1 MKYIRQFTRKQER
14 NHTKTLEQQK
24 YDLDLARKVL
34 TAVTAFSFIGNPFA
48 AMASTVT
55 RVDGTKVDFQN
66 NVGNIYA
73 EKIVNN
79 NTAVNRFQDFKI
91 DAGDIANMYF
101 KTDAN
106 SKDLAN
112 NLVNFVNSRIDV
124 AGTVNAI
131 KDSKIGGNLFFLSSS
146 GMAVTGSG
154 VINAGSLYVMTPT
167 QDVMKALMTN
177 GALTDSTFDK
187 TLGPIVDTSR
197 WQEIPVNASGTI
209 TILGQVNATNAVK
222 MRAAKIG
229 VGKNVD
235 DEAVDDVAAGGV
247 NATNAAIKTGVTDF
261 ADIVKLT
268 NEQQKAAGI
277 TALTA
282 TMAENS
288 GDIVLEAYVDNKS
301 DVNPVETVPI
311 VGSSNII
318 NGLVSWGENT
328 FKNQTFNSSV
338 DIYGEVN
345 AAGKA
350 DITAKAVNSNAELN
364 EQGNYVSNGNKDVAQ
379 LADVNANVN
388 ISGTVTAAKD
398 VTVKAEALNRYI
410 DNTGA
415 IAKGVSLAVSS
426 GTPLTGD
433 AAYSKLDTD
442 ASVTIEQ
449 GATVKSVGGSVDID
463 AKAETLAASAAS
475 TMGLK
480 FKTVGGY
487 TGTNVPAGAVV
498 YTEAENDAKVTV
510 NGTVTAK
517 NDAHIDADAKVT
529 VEAEN
534 KMTVTG
540 EKANQFVLGV
550 TLANVENNADVTIG
564 GEGSSVTA
572 TDGNLAVNA
581 KATSDFTSKTS
592 ISAGESS
599 AVGIAV
605 NVTEFDSGANV
616 TVDTDLEAGKDLI
629 VNADDTIEADNV
641 IAESKVGSGKY
652 MSSATQIMQQNG
664 SIDDVKGFFSGI
676 TNRLGLSL
684 GGDDIKNKLSVGDV
698 LKAGATVTYSGQNH
712 NSNVTIGNDVNLNAG
727 GKLDIDAKTLIKD
740 AHFAATGATYSYND
754 ATSEPIDLNAA
765 VLVTNMNNSSSVV
778 VEDAATDN
786 DGKEHKAQLEGS
798 GGVDINASTRFEYNR
813 VDKMKEAVEDAAA
826 QIEHAFTTLGDAFDK
841 DLQTIP
847 EGFSKKIEEYK
858 SAYSAF
864 KSAMDGVDVDGQQ
877 LAGGQGLT
885 DDNSNVLK
893 AIVEGYRALTAL
905 EELNAMLDENN
916 GSEVM
921 QNASEA
927 FKGASD
933 LFSSALAFIDP
944 NSYGTFAAASVS
956 KGSSG
961 DSGGSAP
968 GGGSVTGAVGGTSA
982 AAVNGAGAVM
992 VNDVNSVSKIEIGR
1006 DAVITSSRDV
1016 NVGAENF
1023 MEDVS
1028 LGGLNLGLFNNAGGG
1043 TSASIGA
1050 TVNYAEFNTDT
1061 IVAINDGTGII
1072 GGNIDIDAQNTIDH
1086 VSVAASAGKGPSSQ
1100 TESSGV
1106 VLNGMLSF
1114 VNGSSDILTVVDD
1127 GAKLTA
1133 NQNEYKE
1140 TVDSK
1145 EETKKTEGNISITG
1159 HNNANITNVAAG
1171 AAWGKGS
1178 AAVGVGLA
1186 YTDFD
1191 VKNITGVAD
1200 VAQQIEGLYATDR
1213 EGHVNS
1219 EDLEEAK
1226 KKFSNTY
1233 TKKAAGKEKGGITAY
1248 DFNIDA
1254 ATDGSIQSVS
1264 AAGTLSNDDASGQ
1277 IGFFDKISSGL
1288 NSLDQKLVGKN
1299 GLVDTV
1305 SSSFLKTGQNGE
1317 KMNDFFTMGKKTHGV
1332 GNTTTSS
1339 DGITIVNP
1347 GVGTNNINTF
1357 MPSFSLAGSGSV
1369 SVNMLDNATEAIVDN
1384 AKITINQAAGQ
1395 EKGDITVTARDA
1407 LYAGAYSGAAALQW
1421 NSGGSSSDRSV
1432 SVSGAA
1438 GVNDI
1443 ANTVKATIK
1452 NSTISGAGKVD
1463 TMALSGG
1470 QQLALGLGMAVVKAD
1485 GTTGYSGNA
1494 AVSVNLIDHDVD
1506 ALQEN
1511 NTVTNTDDVN
1521 VYAYARDI
1529 ENTGGGGL
1537 TVGQQKVGVGATVGV
1552 AQLHNNISAGIK
1564 GGMYTDVESVDVQAL
1579 NALQNITV
1587 GVAAGVTVPPGDGG
1601 SANVQGAGVYN
1612 EVHNITNA
1620 FIKGSD
1626 KEHKAVITTKDGGTV
1641 NVVAQDTAKNSD
1653 LELRLD
1659 GLADGRETIMKVFGS
1674 LFSLGAK
1681 NYYKG
1686 IDTSAAGEEI
1696 KLDKDSGS
1704 SIITVA
1710 GSIAGTSGKAA
1721 VGGAVAIT
1729 DIENNYTADVDY
1741 ADITAETL
1749 TADAGSDSNIVTVAG
1764 GAAVAGKG
1772 SGVGSV
1778 SWNDV
1783 ENIAEVNIDNSV
1795 IKAQKAEAIAK
1806 NTAQI
1811 VSITGQIS
1819 GGKEAAVGAALGYIG
1834 LDNST
1839 EANITNTTFDKRDAT
1854 ENDGIT
1860 VIADAQNGSDSY
1872 NIGAG
1877 VSAAGK
1883 AAVSGT
1889 VVVTQTHGTAGAV
1902 MDTVTINNA
1911 KAVTANALD
1920 DTDILS
1926 VIGTV
1931 TIAGKA
1937 AVGAGVAYTEI
1948 GDVSTNTEDGQ
1959 YVTAEIKHSTINTMA
1974 DSTVD
1979 VTAKDTARV
1988 INVAVGIGG
1997 AANAAVQGASATT
2010 LINKTTGAE
2019 MNNTKID
2026 ASVTDENSNS
2036 SIVGSQNAKVTVD
2049 AQNASEITSSAST
2062 VSVAG
2067 QGAGV
2072 GAGISVNRIV
2082 QQTNASVNGGIMNVK
2097 DLTVKAD
2104 AKPRIENIGIGGG
2117 IAGQGAGI
2125 SGSVAVNMIQ
2135 NDATAH
2141 IGSGAN
2147 IVADGSVGVVA
2158 TSDEQIANYAG
2169 QAAVGGVGAGVGV
2182 SVSVNQIAGTT
2193 SATVGGEKEAET
2205 NVTAK
2210 GNDSLTTDTE
2220 IDVAHEI
2227 NNTLIDG
2234 DTVDM
2239 DAVIDRTEEKRSGL
2253 IVDASSTRDL
2263 KSFLITVGVAGEG
2276 AGVAGTVNVNQIA
2289 GSTDAG
2295 ITNTNVNANITEAGN
2310 VTVNAGDYSNM
2321 SGFVGSAGVGG
2332 VGAGVGL
2339 ASDTNTISR
2348 TVNATVDNSDIKAD
2362 TFELDADSAQGVSSF
2377 GVGAGAAGIGGGVAG
2392 VVTVTELNNTTQTT
2406 LNNSKIKADVVNIKA
2421 NHTGIVNAGN
2431 VSVGGAG
2438 LGVGGGLSVGVL
2450 KDNSTTAVTVQGDN
2464 PKKEDAITA
2473 SGDVTITAAN
2483 TATIKPMISANGVG
2497 AFGGIAG
2504 ATSINNLN
2512 SKVVTT
2518 IESVGITSAGGSI
2531 SGTADNTFNVKA
2543 YMGTIGG
2550 GAVGVGAGVTVNTI
2564 DSTVQMN
2571 VSDSELQAAQN
2582 VALTADET
2590 RNIQQT
2596 ATNVAA
2602 GGAAIG
2608 ANIAITTV
2616 GKEITDSDVLAEI
2629 YRANNALVN
2638 EDTQENNAS
2647 ALLNGAGDA
2656 LKTAGIEES
2665 SVTPSIG
2672 AKYGGKDSQIT
2683 VNISNS
2689 NVTGSAIK
2697 AKAAEHDVI
2706 DMTLGSG
2713 SAGGVAINA
2722 GVGILDV
2729 NRNVGVHITGGRMT
2743 ANAIDVNT
2751 DITGAANLDVY
2762 QGSAGVVA
2770 GNAAVGQVSTGG
2782 ASQIDIM
2789 GTKLTGSS
2797 VAIVAQDTST
2807 TGIQAVAAANGV
2819 GALGALVA
2827 EASND
2832 SDISVSL
2839 IDAEVDAKED
2849 VTIQSEKANTVTA
2862 EAVNEAGGLVG
2873 GAGMGATVTDTGSS
2887 KITLENA
2894 KVKAGNTIG
2903 IDAETRSALT
2913 ANINS
2918 DVGGWF
2924 AGGSLS
2930 IAQVN
2935 AGTADD
2941 RLSTTVAMKG
2951 VNTFEAAEVDMS
2963 AMSSVEQHV
2972 DMDAL
2977 SISAYGAAQG
2987 NVTETGAY
2995 TDVAI
3000 TQEGADIFKGASD
3013 DSTANVLFNADNTVS
3028 QTVDTSGISAAG
3040 AFATGTNIST
3050 TTSDLRTNIALAGSG
3065 KGSRIGD
3072 FKADA
3077 GSYASISNHVNGDGG
3092 AIADISSFAA
3102 KANNTYKADTDVTI
3116 GGNWNASGSFT
3127 AQALNGMDIDVLSEA
3142 TRAAVVGG
3150 SGTWLR
3156 NTIDNAAN
3164 VTLDNATITTE
3175 GAQSYVAQNQVDYV
3189 GEIDGSGYGGLNVN
3203 ATDYKD
3209 DLDFTAGVDMKNST
3223 LTGAGDAGS
3232 ITAFASTTGDIRT
3245 KNNLKSA
3252 GVIPVALAFSDHS
3265 INYDNSVD
3273 VTGSTTLTT
3282 DKKDQDITLAATDDT
3297 DVKLETIAD
3306 TQGGAVG
3313 AASAEAKNVLGRS
3326 NKITVDKGST
3336 LHSTNDVKLYAGANS
3351 EGISSSLDLQVLA
3364 DAYNKTVIPLATAPK
3379 VDNAMTQANQVSVGG
3394 IVESVRHINASAA
3407 KGATTVTESAQEYNL
3422 YQGTSGSSTVASTTL
3437 GETVPHENGDANFVE
3452 VKEGASLTAGIHN
3465 KLDLTISGEIP
3476 LQSVGEDGKA
3486 DSDSVDLSNITVTAG
3501 AGEDWFDTSTVQKG
3515 TTPIKNNLM
3524 DRYNEVVRLMSQYEE
3539 GTSEYA
3545 SYKSERDSLLLEMK
3559 RMGMAKEDI
3568 NKNLTPS
3575 SEIEV
3580 PAVSLPDI
3588 VVSGGNINIDSDSLK
3603 GGGNLTA
3610 QGAPQINITNES
3622 DAYLVVNDVTI
3633 QDAGGQIRMNG
3644 STLTADTAGN
3654 EMSAA
3659 QIHAGGV
3666 TGGESQIN
3674 ISGTASMKEGMQA
3687 DIGVFGDITNT
3698 SGDVTLTNN
3707 SYNLNILGN
3716 ISGRNVSLVATNGSV
3731 TQTSA
3736 EGFINIGGDPV
3747 TKYQFSK
3754 DVANAIQEYIYDQF
3768 VANNSYTIPEFK
3780 TYKEYVNWIK
3790 TNIVAG
3796 GKYGITEADLVWKED
3811 DPADPGN
3818 KIVAG
3823 GNVYINGLNV
3833 NIGGLVQSGY
3843 GKYSVTLDS
3852 SAQAKVDALD
3862 KEWQG
3867 KQEALSD
3874 SAVMA
3879 NEKYL
3884 INAGGQVY
3892 NQETG
3897 VYNYEIRVYY
3907 NPSTGELL
3915 TDSVSVSGGKIYIT
3929 GNISSTGDGKIM
3941 AMDGAADIAI
3951 DTSKI
3956 DKNVTVNTITNND
3969 ISGLISITDKNKTDG
3984 NGHYLVTEY
3993 RNGEQRS
4000 YYSGGA
4006 LSEWSAVTGDMGYDP
4021 EKGLQYQWTGGVSGE
4036 VTKKYQYTED
4046 FLVWGLLDYGES
4058 DTFVAGLESANKMP
4072 EGTPV
4077 SSDGTAGKE
4086 NGVVITKGNG
4096 GKDFSITGSYSNSSD
4111 ETYSDISPD
4120 MKYDGFWGK
4129 VFGYGTTTYTWT
4141 GKKGTASSTT
4151 TSVAADKHIQ
4161 IGFIG
4166 NGDGS
4171 GNISVTSGGDM
4182 TLAGNISN
4190 AAVVDGNSQIVGKGS
4205 VSLTSQNGAIT
4216 GNGIINSDD
4225 VNLKA
4230 AGDINVNHAAIGSGA
4245 AVNIASDN
4253 GDIHF
4258 TSSKGDLAIEQVVTG
4273 GTDPITA
4280 ETGSVYIEAAG
4291 SILDAHTSGDY
4302 AVKGQRIDLI
4312 SKMGSIGT
4320 ENNAL
4325 TILGGSE
4332 LYSSDTMASSVN
4344 ASAKGDIVLTQVD
4357 GNMRL
4362 GTIASTDGD
4371 AVLTVTKG
4379 SFVDAHPSEN
4389 SSSSSAQD
4397 KIDRWI
4403 ESDLISEADT
4413 DPNSSQYAAEEAKGE
4428 RVSALEDR
4436 MKTLAAGD
4444 ADKVQHYKDAANAFY
4459 KEMASA
4465 RAEYLDAVK
4474 KAEGDQTK
4482 ISAAYEKYQAA
4493 QNEYFDGKG
4502 FTSDEQ
4508 SVISNYAELS
4518 NSENYGW
4525 SKNQLLY
4532 AIQDSVLSPKP
4543 EDIQDVNTP
4552 NVMANNITLK
4562 AEAGGIGID
4571 GDAKPISYAE
4581 LNNETN
4587 LKILANAKAGD
4598 LTWGTDGVI
4607 VQQQQ
4612 AIYVKVN
4619 EGGEVNVTGRDNVY
4633 LAGVKDTKLDINDIE
4648 TDGDIRLQGDKGVYV
4663 DYLKGNDLIIV
4674 GGTGDIMS
4682 SANKGNY
4689 VHTDLNGSIE
4699 ATADGNIYLSTE
4711 DSAINKDLKILL
4723 LAAGKETN
4731 LAATG
4736 SILMEN
4742 VKGSTAQSRIN
4753 ANVINLEAGGTIGT
4767 SDTAIRILDNGVVVN
4782 ADATGGIW
4790 ISGESGDG
4798 STGNLVIGNIEGGS
4812 FDLTSVSDVSL
4823 GEGTDED
4830 EALTGSITTT
4840 NGNASIT
4847 AETDIAFAA
4856 DSLVSVQNGTGTLTL
4871 TAEQGSVTQ
4880 GEGEEG
4886 SGIYADTVNVS
4897 SKGSQLLENAQNTV
4911 TNFVVRGLEEDNS
4924 LTGNV
4929 HLVSG
4934 AETVH
4939 INFSA
4944 DEEKGLTVNDGSI
4957 TVHHNGSADGELRV
4971 TGSATTKNASSDD
4984 SIKTDIVMS
4993 SLGSLTSDGAL
5004 DSAGNVC
5011 MDAAGNITQKNS
5023 VTAVGEAMFTS
5034 DAGSISL
5041 TGTTTAGRVEAT
5053 TESEAD
5059 EGTITFSGDV
5069 TANTGDIT
5077 VDSNGGAITIGSSA
5091 VSEKSYI
5098 DLSSE
5103 TGAITVTGSAKA
5115 GGDVTAET
5123 KDGSITFGQESTKT
5137 GSVTSATGNV
5147 TAKTESGNISVYG
5160 TANADKDIL
5169 FESSVSG
5176 TIRVDGTST
5185 AGQHFTAETGSGD
5198 IALNGSVKAMDG
5210 DVTAT
5215 SKKGSISTSEDVFAG
5230 KNVTVET
5237 VSGLIDLGGK
5247 VTAKAGAITATTT
5260 GNTSGTSGSITL
5272 KGDADAAQ
5280 TITLSSDGG
5289 AITVT
5294 GSAKAD
5300 GDVTAETKDGSIT
5313 FGQEGSADSS
5323 VTSESGEVKAT
5334 TGRGDITIY
5343 GTSTAGTD
5351 FTAKTDAGD
5360 ITLDGNITAQT
5371 GMVMAQAFSGSISAG
5386 GTITSASNT
5395 ELTATGVA
5403 TDDSGNIT
5411 VNGNIASGK
5420 EVLATAANGDIVFEG
5435 TTTASDGDV
5444 KAEVTGDGSITFNGA
5459 VTAVSEGEGGGNIVA
5474 NVSGTGNITT
5484 ESDAVFNAGKDVLF
5498 TTNVGNITANS
5509 AVTAGEDIVFKV
5521 LTEGNMT
5528 LRDDLKSEQNID
5540 LNVNSGNILF
5550 EGTQDGVHED
5560 IYVTSNGGDV
5570 TVSINE
5576 GGSGVIKDTNSE
5588 GPTGDWAHLTSAEG
5602 NVTVKHDGIGDVDLY
5617 EVYAKQDAG
5626 ISVADG
5632 DLHLVNVSG
5641 NLVAIF
5647 VKSEGKEMD
5656 VENIEAAQQIAIS
5669 GSNMDLDSIKQREDG
5684 DGFLVITPEGTAD
5697 DQPID
5702 NLVIGDILTN
5712 GGVRFDHLWLNT
5724 GNIHVS
5730 EGALHLDKVYVQDK
5744 ATFSTDDM
5752 TTNVFGSA
5760 PVYDDSVSSSY
5771 WVNTSI
5777 NSPKDDLAAWN
5788 SDELNDKWMHIFFSP
5803 EGTVQISN
5811 GNLLHLADHNYVY
5824 NQRYS
5829 QVDWMNI
5836 FTDKDFYNFYDRYY
5850 APELSYHERYGLT
5863 SGSGH
5868 SVENAEEDEVIVE

>member
-1 MKYIRQFTRKQER
+1 MKYVRQFTRRNER
-14 NHTKTLEQQK
+14 RHTKPLEQQK
-24 YDLDLARKVL
+24 HDLDLAKKIL
-34 TAVTAFSFIGNPFA
+34 SAVTAFSFIGNPFA
-48 AMASTVT
+48 AMASTIT
-55 RVDGTKVDFQN
+55 RVDGAQGAPIEFKDHVA
-66 NVGNIYA
+66 NIYA
-73 EKIVNN
+73 EQMKD
-79 NTAVNRFQDFKI
+79 NTAINRFNKFDVS
-91 DAGDIANMYF
+91 ANDIANMYF
-101 KTDAN
+101 QTKPG
-106 SKDLAN
+106 SEWAN
-112 NLVNFVNSRIDV
+112 NLVNFVNDRINV

-131 KDSKIGGNLFFLSSS
+131 KDSKIGGNLFFLSSN

-154 VINAGSLYVMTPT
+154 VIDAGSLYVMTPT
-167 QDVMKALMTN
+167 QSYMESIMTGGVLN
-177 GALTDSTFDK
+177 DLTFNTM
-187 TLGPIVDTSR
+187 LAPIVDTSR

-209 TILGQVNATNAVK
+209 TILGKVNATNEVK

-268 NEQQKAAGI
+268 DEQQKAAGI

-311 VGSSNII
+311 VGNSNII
-318 NGLVSWGENT
+318 NGLVSWGENA

-517 NDAHIDADAKVT
+517 NDVNINADADLT

-629 VNADDTIEADNV
+629 VNADDTVEADNV

-664 SIDDVKGFFSGI
+664 SIDGVKGFFSGI

-712 NSNVTIGNDVNLNAG
+712 NSNVTIGNDANLNAG
-727 GKLDIDAKTLIKD
+727 GKLDVDAKTLIKD

-754 ATSEPIDLNAA
+754 ATSASIDLNAA

-786 DGKEHKAQLEGS
+786 DGKEHKAQLQGS

-826 QIEHAFTTLGDAFDK
+826 QIEHAFTTLGDAFEE
-841 DLQTIP
+841 DLQAIP
-847 EGFSKKIEEYK
+847 DGFNEKIKSYK

-864 KSAMDGVDVDGQQ
+864 KSAMEDVDVDGQQ

-885 DDNSNVLK
+885 DDNSNVLN
-893 AIVEGYRALTAL
+893 AIVQGYRALTAL

-1233 TKKAAGKEKGGITAY
+1233 TKEAAGKEKGGITAY

-1681 NYYKG
+1681 NYYEG

-1959 YVTAEIKHSTINTMA
+1959 YVTAEIKNSTINTMA

-2193 SATVGGEKEAET
+2193 SATIGGEKEAET

-2406 LNNSKIKADVVNIKA
+2406 LNNSKIKADVVTITA

-2464 PKKEDAITA
+2464 PKEDTIAA

-2512 SKVVTT
+2512 SKVVTN
-2518 IESVGITSAGGSI
+2518 IEGVGITSDGSI
-2531 SGTADNTFNVKA
+2531 SGTADNTFNVDA

-2564 DSTVQMN
+2564 DSTVQAN
-2571 VSDSELQAAQN
+2571 VSGSTLQAAEN
-2582 VALTADET
+2582 IMLTADET
-2590 RNIQQT
+2590 RNIEQL

-2602 GGAAIG
+2602 GGVAVG

-2616 GKEITDSDVLAEI
+2616 GQEITDQDTKDKVDE
-2629 YRANNALVN
+2629 ANNVFVN
-2638 EDTQENNAS
+2638 NGENNAGALTNDAAS
-2647 ALLNGAGDA
+2647 ALA
-2656 LKTAGIEES
+2656 TAGIENY
-2665 SVTPSIG
+2665 TPHVDAELG
-2672 AKYGGKDSQIT
+2672 GGKDSQIT
-2683 VNISNS
+2683 VN
-2689 NVTGSAIK
+2689 VTDSDVTVGNAFT
-2697 AKAAEHDVI
+2697 AEATEHDDI
-2706 DMTLGSG
+2706 TMTLGSG
-2713 SAGGVAINA
+2713 AAGAAAVNA
-2722 GVGILDV
+2722 GVGILNV
-2729 NRNVGVHITGGRMT
+2729 HRNVGVNLTGGSVT
-2743 ANAIDVNT
+2743 ANTIKIGT
-2751 DITGAANLDVY
+2751 DITGEAKLEVY

-2770 GNAAVGQVSTGG
+2770 GNAAVGQVSTSG
-2782 ASQIDIM
+2782 SSKIDIRDASFTSNSLNVLAADH
-2789 GTKLTGSS
+2789 GVTTVDVLGITVGAVS
-2797 VAIVAQDTST
+2797 VGAIVAGAENTSNTGVTVTGSTVKDKDDEDTRISIESQKMNT
-2807 TGIQAVAAANGV
+2807 VSAHALGGAGGAVAGQGVAATASDSGESSVILGGAEGLNGNSFTADAIRIGAYASPVVKAIADSAAVSIFGTAGASVATATANGTVSVAVHDNNSLLGDTVDIGAEAGTQDGKNTVEAAVVGNSGSGYYTVAANAAKAEADMSVNVAVEDVSYKTETTKTLIGYEDVDDGSTGEQNAVYAEETKGV
-2819 GALGALVA
+2819 TALTIKGTNAAKASADAKGITIGGIFSSGNNTAITSNTSNTTVALHSGANNTLLGSLSVSAAGAGDNTAKADGSGGALVSGDLAAYVKNEMNATTQIDVSGTMEVEGDVRIEALQSDTANINADALKATVVGASATKA
-2827 EASND
+2827 ENS
-2832 SDISVSL
+2832 ITGTTGVSL
-2839 IDAEVDAKED
+2839 SGAVITGGGDMD
-2849 VTIQSEKANTVTA
+2849 VNAANTVTFGDK
-2862 EAVNEAGGLVG
+2862 ENYAVE
-2873 GAGMGATVTDTGSS
+2873 
-2887 KITLENA
+2887 
-2894 KVKAGNTIG
+2894 
-2903 IDAETRSALT
+2903 
-2913 ANINS
+2913 
-2918 DVGGWF
+2918 
-2924 AGGSLS
+2924 
-2930 IAQVN
+2930 
-2935 AGTADD
+2935 
-2941 RLSTTVAMKG
+2941 
-2951 VNTFEAAEVDMS
+2951 
-2963 AMSSVEQHV
+2963 
-2972 DMDAL
+2972 
-2977 SISAYGAAQG
+2977 
-2987 NVTETGAY
+2987 
-2995 TDVAI
+2995 
-3000 TQEGADIFKGASD
+3000 
-3013 DSTANVLFNADNTVS
+3013 
-3028 QTVDTSGISAAG
+3028 
-3040 AFATGTNIST
+3040 
-3050 TTSDLRTNIALAGSG
+3050 
-3065 KGSRIGD
+3065 
-3072 FKADA
+3072 
-3077 GSYASISNHVNGDGG
+3077 
-3092 AIADISSFAA
+3092 
-3102 KANNTYKADTDVTI
+3102 
-3116 GGNWNASGSFT
+3116 
-3127 AQALNGMDIDVLSEA
+3127 
-3142 TRAAVVGG
+3142 
-3150 SGTWLR
+3150 
-3156 NTIDNAAN
+3156 
-3164 VTLDNATITTE
+3164 
-3175 GAQSYVAQNQVDYV
+3175 
-3189 GEIDGSGYGGLNVN
+3189 GSGYGGVNVQGAVFDNTINKTANIAIADNSIITTDGTQSYEAKTTGNLNVGGYIK
-3203 ATDYKD
+3203 AAG
-3209 DLDFTAGVDMKNST
+3209 LGAFTWVDV
-3223 LTGAGDAGS
+3223 
-3232 ITAFASTTGDIRT
+3232 
-3245 KNNLKSA
+3245 NNTVTSA
-3252 GVIPVALAFSDHS
+3252 DRV
-3265 INYDNSVD
+3265 SVD
-3273 VTGSTTLTT
+3273 GSSSLKT
-3282 DKKDQDITLAATDDT
+3282 KKADEDIILAAVDNMDMA
-3297 DVKLETIAD
+3297 VVGVAD

-3313 AASAEAKNVLGRS
+3313 GASSDV
-3326 NKITVDKGST
+3326 TST
-3336 LHSTNDVKLYAGANS
+3336 LNRNNSIDVDGALYSMNDVNLYAGKDKNGS
-3351 EGISSSLDLQVLA
+3351 EGKLDLEA
-3364 DAYNKTVIPLATAPK
+3364 DSESYNKTALAVSNPK
-3379 VDNAMTQANQVSVGG
+3379 LNDTVNQNNAVTIGSDSEVS
-3394 IVESVRHINASAA
+3394 SVRNI
-3407 KGATTVTESAQEYNL
+3407 NL
-3422 YQGTSGSSTVASTTL
+3422 YADAGKETIRDSSVLYTWYWSDKDENYASSTV
-3437 GETVPHENGDANFVE
+3437 GDEEPDNKRSNNYVQAD
-3452 VKEGASLTAGIHN
+3452 GTLTAGVQN
-3465 KLDLTISGEIP
+3465 KQYITIDS
-3476 LQSVGEDGKA
+3476 DGKLVFF
-3486 DSDSVDLSNITVTAG
+3486 DENIVDAVDGYKNQSAVGKDGIQYDVSQGIDPSAFETGTFDYGTALF
-3501 AGEDWFDTSTVQKG
+3501 E
-3515 TTPIKNNLM
+3515 
-3524 DRYNEVVRLMSQYEE
+3524 RYNELGVLMGQYNEE
-3539 GTSEYA
+3539 DPDGDRSAAYNG
-3545 SYKSERDSLLLEMK
+3545 YKAERDRIMQQLRELDLIEEITTADGETYERVIEGMK
-3559 RMGMAKEDI
+3559 IDYVE
-3568 NKNLTPS
+3568 
-3575 SEIEV
+3575 
-3580 PAVSLPDI
+3580 LPDI
-3588 VVSGGNINIDSDSLK
+3588 VASGGNITIQSDNLS
-3603 GGGNLTA
+3603 GSGSLTA
-3610 QGAPQINITNES
+3610 QGAPEVVINNNTNLYLKVNNVTVGES
-3622 DAYLVVNDVTI
+3622 GGEIDFNDVSLTSDNYKNKI
-3633 QDAGGQIRMNG
+3633 AEVNADKTLNANFSSVSPDAE
-3644 STLTADTAGN
+3644 AG
-3654 EMSAA
+3654 
-3659 QIHAGGV
+3659 
-3666 TGGESQIN
+3666 TGGRLIIN
-3674 ISGTASMKEGMQA
+3674 GNYSGADVFALITAKDPDAEDPSTASEITKEIKTMPRA
-3687 DIGVFGDITNT
+3687 DIEINGIVNSANGTVEITSKANNIIIQGETAADSAGVKGKT
-3698 SGDVTLTNN
+3698 V
-3707 SYNLNILGN
+3707 IL
-3716 ISGRNVSLVATNGSV
+3716 SASNGSV
-3731 TQTSA
+3731 SQ
-3736 EGFINIGGDPV
+3736 GFQDG
-3747 TKYQFSK
+3747 
-3754 DVANAIQEYIYDQF
+3754 
-3768 VANNSYTIPEFK
+3768 
-3780 TYKEYVNWIK
+3780 
-3790 TNIVAG
+3790 IVS
-3796 GKYGITEADLVWKED
+3796 I
-3811 DPADPGN
+3811 
-3818 KIVAG
+3818 G
-3823 GNVYINGLNV
+3823 GNVQSQYEDQYQKFKDEFDEEYKAQISTNPDVAEGEEVEGDLGNVHDVKYGSSVESQGNMIAGENIYINAADINV
-3833 NIGGLVQSGY
+3833 NGKIQSGY
-3843 GKYSVTLDS
+3843 GKYEVVIDQSMQSLIDEKKKNWEANGGGILSDAEVMMGDTYLIARGEDKLDSNGTYYRTLD
-3852 SAQAKVDALD
+3852 
-3862 KEWQG
+3862 
-3867 KQEALSD
+3867 
-3874 SAVMA
+3874 
-3879 NEKYL
+3879 
-3884 INAGGQVY
+3884 
-3892 NQETG
+3892 
-3897 VYNYEIRVYY
+3897 VYY
-3907 NPSTGELL
+3907 NPSTGQLVVPDVDAHGGQVYL
-3915 TDSVSVSGGKIYIT
+3915 TGR
-3929 GNISSTGDGKIM
+3929 ISSTGSGSIKVL
-3941 AMDGAADIAI
+3941 DGAYDI
-3951 DTSKI
+3951 S
-3956 DKNVTVNTITNND
+3956 VTNNTQTD
-3969 ISGLISITDKNKTDG
+3969 IQLGKLVSNDVSGLISITDTATNVTTEYTRGGVTAKVWDKVLNAYKEIEYTGNATEYTPKEGLRYNWTTGKNLTETSEFTRTVKAGLWGAVEVLDDTKLAEFLKEWDEQKDVASTNTPKPNGEYIGQVEVKDFDDGAFNEDADFAVIFDNTVLHDETTAPVKTDSWSTG
-3984 NGHYLVTEY
+3984 FLGWFKWEKY
-3993 RNGEQRS
+3993 
-4000 YYSGGA
+4000 
-4006 LSEWSAVTGDMGYDP
+4006 EWTR
-4021 EKGLQYQWTGGVSGE
+4021 K
-4036 VTKKYQYTED
+4036 
-4046 FLVWGLLDYGES
+4046 
-4058 DTFVAGLESANKMP
+4058 N
-4072 EGTPV
+4072 
-4077 SSDGTAGKE
+4077 
-4086 NGVVITKGNG
+4086 
-4096 GKDFSITGSYSNSSD
+4096 
-4111 ETYSDISPD
+4111 
-4120 MKYDGFWGK
+4120 
-4129 VFGYGTTTYTWT
+4129 GTTQQYM
-4141 GKKGTASSTT
+4141 AS
-4151 TSVAADKHIQ
+4151 VKADNPIQ

-4166 NGDGS
+4166 NADGNS
-4171 GNISVTSGGDM
+4171 YIDIDA
-4182 TLAGNISN
+4182 AGNINLTNTIGSASSGTGSVIDIASTGGAITQKGGSLVGDN
-4190 AAVVDGNSQIVGKGS
+4190 IKLQAVTGINDVNITSMGDTVQLDAVNSGSGDITIDVSAAYGTKGDVVIKQLFAGTADAQAGDVSLTADGSITQSGTGISVSGNRIDLTSEDGAIGTDSQAVVVNGGQNVVDG
-4205 VSLTSQNGAIT
+4205 
-4216 GNGIINSDD
+4216 
-4225 VNLKA
+4225 
-4230 AGDINVNHAAIGSGA
+4230 
-4245 AVNIASDN
+4245 
-4253 GDIHF
+4253 
-4258 TSSKGDLAIEQVVTG
+4258 
-4273 GTDPITA
+4273 TDTLSA
-4280 ETGSVYIEAAG
+4280 
-4291 SILDAHTSGDY
+4291 
-4302 AVKGQRIDLI
+4302 
-4312 SKMGSIGT
+4312 
-4320 ENNAL
+4320 
-4325 TILGGSE
+4325 
-4332 LYSSDTMASSVN
+4332 SVN
-4344 ASAKGDIVLTQVD
+4344 AQAQKNINLTQEKDNMRIGRVYSD
-4357 GNMRL
+4357 SGDVTITVTEGSLIDALPDGDTIDRGSTDALIQKWKDLGLIEGEGAYTEQQKQDIDDYKESVRESFSDYEALKTYYEGKGEDVPQSYKEAYKEYSEAKQQYEELKQSYDQYLNNSKYYIESNQPKKENYPTDKAYQEAMDTFNKGKEEFEATADQFKGFDNADAYIKGNME
-4362 GTIASTDGD
+4362 GAAYSAYTNP
-4371 AVLTVTKG
+4371 TVVDTAGETVNMKSAFDSYARYEKLAQTYG
-4379 SFVDAHPSEN
+4379 SYDNVESYLLNDKEAQAH
-4389 SSSSSAQD
+4389 
-4397 KIDRWI
+4397 I
-4403 ESDLISEADT
+4403 ESLK
-4413 DPNSSQYAAEEAKGE
+4413 N
-4428 RVSALEDR
+4428 
-4436 MKTLAAGD
+4436 AG
-4444 ADKVQHYKDAANAFY
+4444 A
-4459 KEMASA
+4459 
-4465 RAEYLDAVK
+4465 
-4474 KAEGDQTK
+4474 
-4482 ISAAYEKYQAA
+4482 
-4493 QNEYFDGKG
+4493 
-4502 FTSDEQ
+4502 
-4508 SVISNYAELS
+4508 
-4518 NSENYGW
+4518 GW
-4525 SKNQLLY
+4525 SQNQLLY
-4532 AIQDSVLSPKP
+4532 AISDAIINP
-4543 EDIQDVNTP
+4543 ESGATDTVVKDP
-4552 NVMANNITLK
+4552 NLKGNNITLNVK
-4562 AEAGGIGID
+4562 
-4571 GDAKPISYAE
+4571 GDVGRNS
-4581 LNNETN
+4581 NETERIK
-4587 LKILANAKAGD
+4587 LAGLGSRVEDLEKLANANAASVTWNEAEGVAIINKKTPLGVQLTGTGGSLNVQAG
-4598 LTWGTDGVI
+4598 G
-4607 VQQQQ
+4607 
-4612 AIYVKVN
+4612 
-4619 EGGEVNVTGRDNVY
+4619 NVY
-4633 LAGVKDTKLDINDIE
+4633 LSGRTE
-4648 TDGDIRLQGDKGVYV
+4648 GDGEVTNVLNVDSITGGNIRLQGKDGIYNVHA
-4663 DYLKGNDLIIV
+4663 DLKEAAITGNNLLMQ
-4674 GGTGDIMS
+4674 GGD
-4682 SANKGNY
+4682 
-4689 VHTDLNGSIE
+4689 GSIG
-4699 ATADGNIYLSTE
+4699 TADAAMTIDVSGPVQMTAGESIYVEQVGDDALQIYSMGAGQDIVLVAKKDNIVSTDTPVSSDEEE
-4711 DSAINKDLKILL
+4711 DEGGST
-4723 LAAGKETN
+4723 LASGYIRSDEGTISLTAG
-4731 LAATG
+4731 G
-4736 SILMEN
+4736 SI
-4742 VKGSTAQSRIN
+4742 GTDAQG
-4753 ANVINLEAGGTIGT
+4753 L
-4767 SDTAIRILDNGVVVN
+4767 RILENGAVVN
-4782 ADATGGIW
+4782 AEAQNDIYV
-4790 ISGESGDG
+4790 SGVSGDG
-4798 STGNLVIGNIEGGS
+4798 SADTLAIGNI
-4812 FDLTSVSDVSL
+4812 VSA
-4823 GEGTDED
+4823 T
-4830 EALTGSITTT
+4830 
-4840 NGNASIT
+4840 GNAVIT
-4847 AETDIAFAA
+4847 ADANIVFA
-4856 DSLVSVQNGTGTLTL
+4856 DNSYVSVNNGAGELTL
-4871 TAEQGSVTQ
+4871 TAENGSVTQ
-4880 GEGEEG
+4880 TAGLEGSD
-4886 SGIYADTVNVS
+4886 SGIYADTVKVS
-4897 SKGSQLLENAQNTV
+4897 SKGNQLLENANNVV
-4911 TNFVVRGLEEDNS
+4911 TNFVVRGLEENNS

-4929 HLVSG
+4929 RLVSN
-4934 AETVH
+4934 AETVN
-4939 INFSA
+4939 IDFSD
-4944 DEEKGLTVNDGSI
+4944 DEGNGITVNDGSI
-4957 TVHHNGSADGELRV
+4957 DVYHTGANGLNV
-4971 TGSATTKNASSDD
+4971 TGSATTQK
-4984 SIKTDIVMS
+4984 
-4993 SLGSLTSDGAL
+4993 SDGSREA
-5004 DSAGNVC
+5004 DINFQSEQSAIHVDGTMTAEDNFS
-5011 MDAAGNITQKNS
+5011 AAT
-5023 VTAVGEAMFTS
+5023 
-5034 DAGSISL
+5034 GSGAIEV
-5041 TGTTTAGRVEAT
+5041 TGT
-5053 TESEAD
+5053 
-5059 EGTITFSGDV
+5059 V
-5069 TANTGDIT
+5069 TANTGNVT
-5077 VDSNGGAITIGSSA
+5077 AT
-5091 VSEKSYI
+5091 
-5098 DLSSE
+5098 
-5103 TGAITVTGSAKA
+5103 TGS
-5115 GGDVTAET
+5115 
-5123 KDGSITFGQESTKT
+5123 
-5137 GSVTSATGNV
+5137 GNV
-5147 TAKTESGNISVYG
+5147 TFGGNI
-5160 TANADKDIL
+5160 
-5169 FESSVSG
+5169 
-5176 TIRVDGTST
+5176 
-5185 AGQHFTAETGSGD
+5185 
-5198 IALNGSVKAMDG
+5198 
-5210 DVTAT
+5210 
-5215 SKKGSISTSEDVFAG
+5215 
-5230 KNVTVET
+5230 
-5237 VSGLIDLGGK
+5237 
-5247 VTAKAGAITATTT
+5247 TAK
-5260 GNTSGTSGSITL
+5260 
-5272 KGDADAAQ
+5272 D
-5280 TITLSSDGG
+5280 
-5289 AITVT
+5289 
-5294 GSAKAD
+5294 
-5300 GDVTAETKDGSIT
+5300 
-5313 FGQEGSADSS
+5313 
-5323 VTSESGEVKAT
+5323 GEVKAE
-5334 TGRGDITIY
+5334 TGIGDIFVTGSISSGKDTVLKTENLTEDDKGNISIGGQIVSGKDVIASAQNGDITFT
-5343 GTSTAGTD
+5343 GEVTANNSSGN
-5351 FTAKTDAGD
+5351 G
-5360 ITLDGNITAQT
+5360 GNITA
-5371 GMVMAQAFSGSISAG
+5371 SIAG
-5386 GTITSASNT
+5386 T
-5395 ELTATGVA
+5395 
-5403 TDDSGNIT
+5403 
-5411 VNGNIASGK
+5411 
-5420 EVLATAANGDIVFEG
+5420 GDI
-5435 TTTASDGDV
+5435 
-5444 KAEVTGDGSITFNGA
+5444 
-5459 VTAVSEGEGGGNIVA
+5459 
-5474 NVSGTGNITT
+5474 NVHH
-5484 ESDAVFNAGKDVLF
+5484 D
-5498 TTNVGNITANS
+5498 ITA
-5509 AVTAGEDIVFKV
+5509 D
-5521 LTEGNMT
+5521 M
-5528 LRDDLKSEQNID
+5528 DID
-5540 LNVNSGNILF
+5540 LNTNSGNILF

-5560 IYVTSNGGDV
+5560 IDVTSNSGDV

-5588 GPTGDWAHLTSAEG
+5588 GAAGDWAHLIAAEG
-5602 NVTVKHDGIGDVDLY
+5602 NVTVKHDGVGDVDLY
-5617 EVYAKQDAG
+5617 ELYAKQDAG
-5626 ISVADG
+5626 VSVAEG
-5632 DLHLVNVSG
+5632 NLHLVNVSG
-5641 NLVAIF
+5641 NLVAVF
-5647 VKSEGKEMD
+5647 VKSEGKDMD
-5656 VENIEAAQQIAIS
+5656 VENIEAAQSIAIS

-5684 DGFLVITPEGTAD
+5684 DGFLVITPEGTAED
-5697 DQPID
+5697 RPID

-5730 EGALHLDKVYVQDK
+5730 EGAFHLDKVYVQDK

-5771 WVNTSI
+5771 WVNTGI

-5788 SDELNDKWMHIFFSP
+5788 SDELNDKWMHIFFAP

-5811 GNLLHLADHNYVY
+5811 GNLLHLADHNYAY

-5836 FTDKDFYNFYDRYY
+5836 FTDEDFYNFYDKYY
-5850 APELSYHERYGLT
+5850 APDLSYHERYGLT
-5863 SGSGH
+5863 SGDGH
-5868 SVENAEEDEVIVE
+5868 SVENAEEDELIVE

>member
-131 KDSKIGGNLFFLSSS
+131 KDSKIGGNLFFLSSN

-167 QDVMKALMTN
+167 QSYMESIMTGGVLN
-177 GALTDSTFDK
+177 DLTFNTM
-187 TLGPIVDTSR
+187 LAPIVDTSR

-209 TILGQVNATNAVK
+209 TILGKVNATNEVK

-268 NEQQKAAGI
+268 DEQQKAAGI

-311 VGSSNII
+311 VGNSNII
-318 NGLVSWGENT
+318 NGLVSWGENA

-517 NDAHIDADAKVT
+517 NDVNINADADLT

-629 VNADDTIEADNV
+629 VNADDTVEADNV

-664 SIDDVKGFFSGI
+664 SIDGVKGFFSGI

-712 NSNVTIGNDVNLNAG
+712 NSNVTIGNDANLNAG
-727 GKLDIDAKTLIKD
+727 GKLDVDAKTLIKD

-754 ATSEPIDLNAA
+754 ATSASIDLNAA

-786 DGKEHKAQLEGS
+786 DGKEHKAQLQGS

-826 QIEHAFTTLGDAFDK
+826 QIEHAFTTLGDAFEE
-841 DLQTIP
+841 DLQAIP
-847 EGFSKKIEEYK
+847 DGFNEKIKSYK

-864 KSAMDGVDVDGQQ
+864 KSAMEDVDVDGQQ

-885 DDNSNVLK
+885 DDNSNVLN
-893 AIVEGYRALTAL
+893 AIVQGYRALTAL

-1114 VNGSSDILTVVDD
+1114 VNGSSDILTAVDD

-1233 TKKAAGKEKGGITAY
+1233 TKEAAGKEKGGITAY

-1641 NVVAQDTAKNSD
+1641 NVVAQDTTKNSD

-1681 NYYKG
+1681 NYYEG

-1902 MDTVTINNA
+1902 MDTVAINNA
-1911 KAVTANALD
+1911 KAVTANAVD

-1926 VIGTV
+1926 VIGT

-1948 GDVSTNTEDGQ
+1948 GDVSTDTEDGQ
-1959 YVTAEIKHSTINTMA
+1959 YVTAEIKNSTINTMA

-2010 LINKTTGAE
+2010 LINKTTSAE
-2019 MNNTKID
+2019 MNNT
-2026 ASVTDENSNS
+2026 SVDGTATDSK
-2036 SIVGSQNAKVTVD
+2036 NANVTVD
-2049 AQNASEITSSAST
+2049 AQNDSEITSSADT
-2062 VSVAG
+2062 VSVAA

-2072 GAGISVNRIV
+2072 GAGIAVNRII
-2082 QQTNASVNGGIMNVK
+2082 QQTNAAVNGGTMNVNN
-2097 DLTVKAD
+2097 LTVKAD
-2104 AKPRIENIGIGGG
+2104 ATPRIENIGIGGG
-2117 IAGQGAGI
+2117 IAGEGAGI

-2141 IGSGAN
+2141 IGSGAT

-2210 GNDSLTTDTE
+2210 GAKGNDSLTTDTK
-2220 IDVAHEI
+2220 IDVDSEI
-2227 NNTLIDG
+2227 NDKLIDG
-2234 DTVDM
+2234 DTVGM
-2239 DAVIDRTEEKRSGL
+2239 DAVIDRTDEERSGL

-2263 KSFLITVGVAGEG
+2263 KSFLITAGVAGEG

-2321 SGFVGSAGVGG
+2321 SGFVGSVGVGG
-2332 VGAGVGL
+2332 VGAGAGL

-2348 TVNATVDNSDIKAD
+2348 NVNAAVDDSDIKAD

-2377 GVGAGAAGIGGGVAG
+2377 SVGAGAAGIGGGAAG
-2392 VVTVTELNNTTQTT
+2392 VVTVTELNNTTQTM
-2406 LNNSKIKADVVNIKA
+2406 LNNSKVSADTVNIKA

-2450 KDNSTTAVTVQGDN
+2450 KDNSTTAVTVKGDN
-2464 PKKEDAITA
+2464 PEEDTITA
-2473 SGDVTITAAN
+2473 SGDVTIAAAN
-2483 TATIKPMISANGVG
+2483 TATVNPMISANGVG

-2518 IESVGITSAGGSI
+2518 IEGVGITSAGGNI
-2531 SGTADNTFNVKA
+2531 SGTADNTFNVEA
-2543 YMGTIGG
+2543 YMGTVSGG
-2550 GAVGVGAGVTVNTI
+2550 VVGVGAGVTVNTI
-2564 DSTVQMN
+2564 DSTVQTN
-2571 VSDSELQAAQN
+2571 VNGSTLDAAKDIT
-2582 VALTADET
+2582 LTADET
-2590 RNIQQT
+2590 RNITQT

-2602 GGAAIG
+2602 GGVAAG
-2608 ANIAITTV
+2608 ANIAVTTV
-2616 GKEITDSDVLAEI
+2616 GKEIADEETKKKVSE
-2629 YRANNALVN
+2629 ANNVFG
-2638 EDTQENNAS
+2638 DNAGLLTADAES
-2647 ALLNGAGDA
+2647 ALA
-2656 LKTAGIEES
+2656 TAGIENY
-2665 SVTPSIG
+2665 TPHVD
-2672 AKYGGKDSQIT
+2672 AKLGGNKESQIT
-2683 VNISNS
+2683 VNIS
-2689 NVTGSAIK
+2689 GSKLIAGDTVK
-2697 AKAAEHDVI
+2697 AEATETDNI
-2706 DMTLGSG
+2706 NMTLGSG
-2713 SAGGVAINA
+2713 VAGQAAVNA

-2729 NRNVGVHITGGRMT
+2729 NRNVGVNITGGGIT
-2743 ANAIDVNT
+2743 ADTIEIGT
-2751 DITGAANLDVY
+2751 DIDGAAKLEVY
-2762 QGSAGVVA
+2762 QGTAGLYGA
-2770 GNAAVGQVSTGG
+2770 NAAVGTVHTTGNSKIDMDDVSLAGNTINVTAGDHSAADVNVLGITVGAVSVGAIVATAENEGSTEVEITNSESAGKDEDASGSITISTDKANTITAHATGGTGGVLSGSGVVATASDSG
-2782 ASQIDIM
+2782 ASQISLGAENGQGHNSFIMHDITIAASAKPAVTAIADSISVGFA
-2789 GTKLTGSS
+2789 GTAGAS
-2797 VAIVAQDTST
+2797 VATASANGSVLVNVYDGNTLSADTVDVTADAGTQEGKNTAEAKVEGNSGGGYAAVAANAATATTDMNANVTIGEVAYKEKEVETIIGYTYEMKKDENDNDILTQTPQTKKTTVGATALHIGASNTAKTVADARGVTVGLGFSSGNNIATTKNTST
-2807 TGIQAVAAANGV
+2807 TNITLKGSNKGTLLGSLDIAAA
-2819 GALGALVA
+2819 GAGD
-2827 EASND
+2827 N
-2832 SDISVSL
+2832 
-2839 IDAEVDAKED
+2839 
-2849 VTIQSEKANTVTA
+2849 KATA
-2862 EAVNEAGGLVG
+2862 DGSGGGLVG
-2873 GAGMGATVTDTGSS
+2873 ADFAAVVDNDMTSNVTVDVTGS
-2887 KITLENA
+2887 L
-2894 KVKAGNTIG
+2894 KVNGDIS
-2903 IDAETRSALT
+2903 IEALQNDT
-2913 ANINS
+2913 ANIN
-2918 DVGGWF
+2918 
-2924 AGGSLS
+2924 A
-2930 IAQVN
+2930 
-2935 AGTADD
+2935 
-2941 RLSTTVAMKG
+2941 
-2951 VNTFEAAEVDMS
+2951 
-2963 AMSSVEQHV
+2963 
-2972 DMDAL
+2972 DAL
-2977 SISAYGAAQG
+2977 KATVVGLSGTKAENTIGG
-2987 NVTETGAY
+2987 ETK
-2995 TDVAI
+2995 I
-3000 TQEGADIFKGASD
+3000 NLGADID
-3013 DSTANVLFNADNTVS
+3013 
-3028 QTVDTSGISAAG
+3028 
-3040 AFATGTNIST
+3040 
-3050 TTSDLRTNIALAGSG
+3050 GSG
-3065 KGSRIGD
+3065 SL
-3072 FKADA
+3072 
-3077 GSYASISNHVNGDGG
+3077 
-3092 AIADISSFAA
+3092 
-3102 KANNTYKADTDVTI
+3102 DV
-3116 GGNWNASGSFT
+3116 
-3127 AQALNGMDIDVLSEA
+3127 
-3142 TRAAVVGG
+3142 
-3150 SGTWLR
+3150 
-3156 NTIDNAAN
+3156 NAAN
-3164 VTLDNATITTE
+3164 TITFGNTE
-3175 GAQSYVAQNQVDYV
+3175 EYAV
-3189 GEIDGSGYGGLNVN
+3189 EGSGYGGIN
-3203 ATDYKD
+3203 AQGA
-3209 DLDFTAGVDMKNST
+3209 DFTNSIEKTASLNITGKQIVTAGAQTYEAK
-3223 LTGAGDAGS
+3223 
-3232 ITAFASTTGDIRT
+3232 TTGDIT
-3245 KNNLKSA
+3245 AGGYIKAAGLGSFTWVTLDNDLTVHDNITVGSDSFLKTTEAESDI
-3252 GVIPVALAFSDHS
+3252 VLAAV
-3265 INYDNSVD
+3265 DNVD
-3273 VTGSTTLTT
+3273 VTVRGVA
-3282 DKKDQDITLAATDDT
+3282 DVQGAA
-3297 DVKLETIAD
+3297 V
-3306 TQGGAVG
+3306 GGASSDVDNTLMRDN
-3313 AASAEAKNVLGRS
+3313 AV
-3326 NKITVDKGST
+3326 TVNGDIYSM
-3336 LHSTNDVKLYAGANS
+3336 NDVSLFAGKDKIGNDGTLNVSVESETYNYAG
-3351 EGISSSLDLQVLA
+3351 
-3364 DAYNKTVIPLATAPK
+3364 IPLAASPK
-3379 VDNAMTQANQVSVGG
+3379 LSDDITQNNRIVVGTG
-3394 IVESVRHINASAA
+3394 SDISSVRNIDLYADAGKETIRDATLLYTWVYSDRNEGYTSSTIGDKEADNKKSDNYVQVDGALTAGVQNKQYITIGGTYNPETGETTGAQLVFFDPAVLEGVKAYSKEQESAAVGINGVSINASDN
-3407 KGATTVTESAQEYNL
+3407 V
-3422 YQGTSGSSTVASTTL
+3422 
-3437 GETVPHENGDANFVE
+3437 
-3452 VKEGASLTAGIHN
+3452 N
-3465 KLDLTISGEIP
+3465 KDDIVFE
-3476 LQSVGEDGKA
+3476 Q
-3486 DSDSVDLSNITVTAG
+3486 
-3501 AGEDWFDTSTVQKG
+3501 FDYG
-3515 TTPIKNNLM
+3515 LALFE
-3524 DRYNEVVRLMSQYEE
+3524 RYNELGELMN
-3539 GTSEYA
+3539 
-3545 SYKSERDSLLLEMK
+3545 SYGEDKNSTAYLGYQAERQRIFQQLDDMHLLEEMK
-3559 RMGMAKEDI
+3559 DAQGNIHHVPVEGAAKIDSI
-3568 NKNLTPS
+3568 
-3575 SEIEV
+3575 
-3580 PAVSLPDI
+3580 ALPDI
-3588 VVSGGNINIDSDSLK
+3588 IASGGNINIQTDNLT
-3603 GGGNLTA
+3603 GGGELTA
-3610 QGAPQINITNES
+3610 QGSPEVVINNNTNL
-3622 DAYLVVNDVTI
+3622 YLKVNDVI
-3633 QDAGGQIRMNG
+3633 VGDAGGEINYNNVNIISDGAVSQIQSMNADAG
-3644 STLTADTAGN
+3644 KMAAFSSVVADAGDGQSKLVINGNYGGDDILAKVNIDGKEEVISTLPRADIEINGN
-3654 EMSAA
+3654 VSNANGLVQITSKANNIVIQGENAASSA
-3659 QIHAGGV
+3659 GV
-3666 TGGESQIN
+3666 TGKEVHL
-3674 ISGTASMKEGMQA
+3674 TAS
-3687 DIGVFGDITNT
+3687 
-3698 SGDVTLTNN
+3698 
-3707 SYNLNILGN
+3707 
-3716 ISGRNVSLVATNGSV
+3716 NGSIS
-3731 TQTSA
+3731 QGFQ
-3736 EGFINIGGDPV
+3736 EGI
-3747 TKYQFSK
+3747 
-3754 DVANAIQEYIYDQF
+3754 
-3768 VANNSYTIPEFK
+3768 
-3780 TYKEYVNWIK
+3780 
-3790 TNIVAG
+3790 
-3796 GKYGITEADLVWKED
+3796 
-3811 DPADPGN
+3811 
-3818 KIVAG
+3818 
-3823 GNVYINGLNV
+3823 V
-3833 NIGGLVQSGY
+3833 NIGGSVQEQYRVQYEEWKDWFNEEYKGSITNSSSDGGEDQSAIQDEHDIQYGDKKDDLTGNRISGENIYISASDININGAIQSGY
-3843 GKYSVTLDS
+3843 ADYILDIGS
-3852 SAQAKVDALD
+3852 DVQNDIERIQKN
-3862 KEWQG
+3862 WQQNG
-3867 KQEALSD
+3867 GEALSD
-3874 SAVMA
+3874 AIVTTGDTY
-3879 NEKYL
+3879 K
-3884 INAGGQVY
+3884 IVVGGNRLEGGAYVRY
-3892 NQETG
+3892 
-3897 VYNYEIRVYY
+3897 VDAYY
-3907 NPSTGELL
+3907 NPSTGKIVVPNV
-3915 TDSVSVSGGKIYIT
+3915 DANGGKVYLT
-3929 GNISSTGDGKIM
+3929 GRISSTGGGSIKVL
-3941 AMDGAADIAI
+3941 DGAYDI
-3951 DTSKI
+3951 
-3956 DKNVTVNTITNND
+3956 TVANETGVDLQLGKLVSND
-3969 ISGLISITDKNKTDG
+3969 VEGLISITDTAKNT
-3984 NGHYLVTEY
+3984 VTEITRDKTIYKDLNEWNAETGDWTITREEDAALATYTPEDGLRYNWTTGQNLAESLTY
-3993 RNGEQRS
+3993 RRTIKAGLWGLVETMDDEALKEYEQTTNPIDFSQGSSNKLNGE
-4000 YYSGGA
+4000 YIGNVNEIDA
-4006 LSEWSAVTGDMGYDP
+4006 NKDFAVIFDNKVLNNT
-4021 EKGLQYQWTGGVSGE
+4021 VSGPGE
-4036 VTKKYQYTED
+4036 PKRWSSG
-4046 FLVWGLLDYGES
+4046 FLGWFKWE
-4058 DTFVAGLESANKMP
+4058 E
-4072 EGTPV
+4072 
-4077 SSDGTAGKE
+4077 
-4086 NGVVITKGNG
+4086 
-4096 GKDFSITGSYSNSSD
+4096 
-4111 ETYSDISPD
+4111 
-4120 MKYDGFWGK
+4120 
-4129 VFGYGTTTYTWT
+4129 YTWT
-4141 GKKGTASSTT
+4141 RHTGTSQQYVAS
-4151 TSVAADKHIQ
+4151 VKADKPIY

-4166 NGDGS
+4166 NADGYS
-4171 GNISVTSGGDM
+4171 TIGVTS
-4182 TLAGNISN
+4182 
-4190 AAVVDGNSQIVGKGS
+4190 KGS
-4205 VSLTSQNGAIT
+4205 VDLTGTIGSANGGTNSLISIITTDGSINQLGGTLNGDNIDLTAQMGMNDINITSIGDDVALKAVNNGSGDVTITVNGAYGKDGNVILDSVTTTSGAVSLTA
-4216 GNGIINSDD
+4216 D
-4225 VNLKA
+4225 
-4230 AGDINVNHAAIGSGA
+4230 GDITQKGTNV
-4245 AVNIASDN
+4245 
-4253 GDIHF
+4253 
-4258 TSSKGDLAIEQVVTG
+4258 
-4273 GTDPITA
+4273 
-4280 ETGSVYIEAAG
+4280 SVSA
-4291 SILDAHTSGDY
+4291 D
-4302 AVKGQRIDLI
+4302 RIDLI
-4312 SKMGSIGT
+4312 SHNGSVGTDGQALIVHGGQQVTDSLNSLSASVNVSADGNINLVQESGDLRIGRIYSET
-4320 ENNAL
+4320 GDVMIAVTDGNLVDALPDGEVVDRGNTDELIQKWEDLGLIQGEGENNYTAK
-4325 TILGGSE
+4325 IEQDVADFISHVE
-4332 LYSSDTMASSVN
+4332 NEFSLYQDMKAYYATNEGAE
-4344 ASAKGDIVLTQVD
+4344 
-4357 GNMRL
+4357 
-4362 GTIASTDGD
+4362 TDGSYQALLERYGQYGTAD
-4371 AVLTVTKG
+4371 EYLQK
-4379 SFVDAHPSEN
+4379 N
-4389 SSSSSAQD
+4389 
-4397 KIDRWI
+4397 
-4403 ESDLISEADT
+4403 SEAQSHIE
-4413 DPNSSQYAAEEAKGE
+4413 NLQEAE
-4428 RVSALEDR
+4428 
-4436 MKTLAAGD
+4436 
-4444 ADKVQHYKDAANAFY
+4444 KDY
-4459 KEMASA
+4459 
-4465 RAEYLDAVK
+4465 
-4474 KAEGDQTK
+4474 
-4482 ISAAYEKYQAA
+4482 
-4493 QNEYFDGKG
+4493 
-4502 FTSDEQ
+4502 
-4508 SVISNYAELS
+4508 
-4518 NSENYGW
+4518 W
-4525 SKNQLLY
+4525 SKEQLLY
-4532 AIQDSVLSPKP
+4532 AISDNIINPDSSTTDKVVK
-4543 EDIQDVNTP
+4543 DP
-4552 NVMANNITLK
+4552 NLKGNNITVVVHGGS
-4562 AEAGGIGID
+4562 AGLNSDKTTVIGVSD
-4571 GDAKPISYAE
+4571 LTDVA
-4581 LNNETN
+4581 N
-4587 LKILANAKAGD
+4587 LQALANASAS
-4598 LTWGTDGVI
+4598 
-4607 VQQQQ
+4607 
-4612 AIYVKVN
+4612 
-4619 EGGEVNVTGRDNVY
+4619 NVTWD
-4633 LAGVKDTKLDINDIE
+4633 AAKEEFTITDKLPLGIQSSGAIHIE
-4648 TDGDIRLQGDKGVYV
+4648 TDGNAYLAGRTEDNAVIENQLNIDLINAADGKGNITLQGHDGIYNVHNG
-4663 DYLKGNDLIIV
+4663 DDAAIIGNDLVIQ
-4674 GGTGDIMS
+4674 GGE
-4682 SANKGNY
+4682 
-4689 VHTDLNGSIE
+4689 NGSIGTDE
-4699 ATADGNIYLSTE
+4699 RMMNVALNGTLQAQS
-4711 DSAINKDLKILL
+4711 K
-4723 LAAGKETN
+4723 
-4731 LAATG
+4731 G
-4736 SILMEN
+4736 SIYVNQLGGDLELVSVGAGEDIILQASRN
-4742 VKGSTAQSRIN
+4742 IVNSGVTLAGGAEGQITSEGQGVISLVAGGSIGSTDAGLNIEANGAIVNAQAEGDIS
-4753 ANVINLEAGGTIGT
+4753 LEGSGDGGTLVLGT
-4767 SDTAIRILDNGVVVN
+4767 
-4782 ADATGGIW
+4782 
-4790 ISGESGDG
+4790 ISGENLNVHNEKGSVALGRTDDEGEDAEVVEGSIATAGDA
-4798 STGNLVIGNIEGGS
+4798 VITAKDNIELSDG
-4812 FDLTSVSDVSL
+4812 TISVNAGA
-4823 GEGTDED
+4823 GE
-4830 EALTGSITTT
+4830 
-4840 NGNASIT
+4840 
-4847 AETDIAFAA
+4847 
-4856 DSLVSVQNGTGTLTL
+4856 LTL
-4871 TAEQGSVTQ
+4871 TAENGSVTQ
-4880 GEGEEG
+4880 NASLEG
-4886 SGIYADTVNVS
+4886 SDTGIYAATVNVS
-4897 SKGSQLLENAQNTV
+4897 SKGSQLLENANNVV
-4911 TNFVVRGLEEDNS
+4911 TNFVVHGLEENNS
-4924 LTGNV
+4924 LTGDV
-4929 HLVSG
+4929 HLVSNAG
-4934 AETVH
+4934 
-4939 INFSA
+4939 
-4944 DEEKGLTVNDGSI
+4944 TVNIDFSDDEDNGITVNNGSI
-4957 TVHHNGSADGELRV
+4957 DVYHTGANGLNV
-4971 TGSATTKNASSDD
+4971 TGSATTQ
-4984 SIKTDIVMS
+4984 KTD
-4993 SLGSLTSDGAL
+4993 GSEEAADINFHSNEGAIHVDGTMTAG
-5004 DSAGNVC
+5004 DSFTAVTDSG
-5011 MDAAGNITQKNS
+5011 AITLKGD
-5023 VTAVGEAMFTS
+5023 VTAHNG
-5034 DAGSISL
+5034 D
-5041 TGTTTAGRVEAT
+5041 VEAT
-5053 TESEAD
+5053 TQSGAIEFGGSVSAAQGSITANTQVGEIRVTGQMTAGQDINLTSGAGAITVLGGAAAGSHFSAATQSGDVTIGEAD
-5059 EGTITFSGDV
+5059 EAGIVTGDVTAEKGTVNVSTNSGSVTVNGAVWSGTDTTFHAGGTEEAAGDITVNGAVHADSAVTAETTVGSIFFGGTTDAGTGITFTSNVGNISTTGSLTTANGDVSAKTGSGTITLGGDV
-5069 TANTGDIT
+5069 TANG
-5077 VDSNGGAITIGSSA
+5077 
-5091 VSEKSYI
+5091 
-5098 DLSSE
+5098 
-5103 TGAITVTGSAKA
+5103 
-5115 GGDVTAET
+5115 
-5123 KDGSITFGQESTKT
+5123 
-5137 GSVTSATGNV
+5137 GSVTA
-5147 TAKTESGNISVYG
+5147 
-5160 TANADKDIL
+5160 
-5169 FESSVSG
+5169 
-5176 TIRVDGTST
+5176 
-5185 AGQHFTAETGSGD
+5185 HTGSGD
-5198 IALNGSVKAMDG
+5198 VS
-5210 DVTAT
+5210 
-5215 SKKGSISTSEDVFAG
+5215 
-5230 KNVTVET
+5230 
-5237 VSGLIDLGGK
+5237 VSGK
-5247 VTAKAGAITATTT
+5247 
-5260 GNTSGTSGSITL
+5260 
-5272 KGDADAAQ
+5272 ADASQ
-5280 TITLSSDGG
+5280 DIDLSSDGG
-5289 AITVT
+5289 DITVK
-5294 GSAKAD
+5294 GSATA
-5300 GDVTAETKDGSIT
+5300 GSNFSAATGRGGVTLGGTVTAE
-5313 FGQEGSADSS
+5313 
-5323 VTSESGEVKAT
+5323 
-5334 TGRGDITIY
+5334 
-5343 GTSTAGTD
+5343 AG
-5351 FTAKTDAGD
+5351 KV
-5360 ITLDGNITAQT
+5360 LAQT
-5371 GMVMAQAFSGSISAG
+5371 GSGMIQVEGDVYSDLDTELQAGITEDDTGSIIVKG
-5386 GTITSASNT
+5386 
-5395 ELTATGVA
+5395 E
-5403 TDDSGNIT
+5403 
-5411 VNGNIASGK
+5411 IASGK
-5420 EVLATAANGDIVFEG
+5420 EVHASATNGNIRFEG
-5435 TTTASDGDV
+5435 ITTASAGDVTATVSGDGD
-5444 KAEVTGDGSITFNGA
+5444 ITFNGA
-5459 VTAVSEGEGGGNIVA
+5459 VTAVSEGDAGGNIA
-5474 NVSGTGNITT
+5474 ATVSGTGNITT
-5484 ESDAVFNAGKDVLF
+5484 DRDAVFKADKDIQF

-5602 NVTVKHDGIGDVDLY
+5602 NVTVRHDGIGDVDLY
-5617 EVYAKQDAG
+5617 ELYAKQDAG
-5626 ISVADG
+5626 VSVANG
-5632 DLHLVNVSG
+5632 NLHLVDVSG
-5641 NLVAIF
+5641 NLVAVF

-5829 QVDWMNI
+5829 QVDWMNL
-5836 FTDKDFYNFYDRYY
+5836 FTDEDFYNFYDKYY
-5850 APELSYHERYGLT
+5850 APDLSYHERYGLT

>member
-14 NHTKTLEQQK
+14 NQTKTLEQQTH
-24 YDLDLARKVL
+24 DLDLARKVL
-34 TAVTAFSFIGNPFA
+34 TAVTAFSFIGNPLVSLA
-48 AMASTVT
+48 TTITDVNGNP
-55 RVDGTKVDFQN
+55 VGGTGPVRD
-66 NVGNIYA
+66 IYA
-73 EKIVNN
+73 QQMMDGNK
-79 NTAVNRFQDFKI
+79 TAVNRFDQFNVS
-91 DAGDIANMYF
+91 AGDIANMYF
-101 KTDAN
+101 QSTALQGTDTWA
-106 SKDLAN
+106 K
-112 NLVNFVNSRIDV
+112 NLVNFVNNRIDV
-124 AGTVNAI
+124 AGMVNAI

-235 DEAVDDVAAGGV
+235 DEAIYGVSAGAVDAD
-247 NATNAAIKTGVTDF
+247 NAAIKTGVIDF
-261 ADIVKLT
+261 ADVVKLT
-268 NEQQKAAGI
+268 DEQQKAADI
-277 TALTA
+277 TSLTA

-301 DVNPVETVPI
+301 ADNPVENVPV
-311 VGSSNII
+311 VGSSII
-318 NGLVSWGENT
+318 NDLVSWGENS
-328 FKNQTFNSSV
+328 FKEQTFDASV
-338 DIYGEVN
+338 DVYGEVN

-364 EQGNYVSNGNKDVAQ
+364 EQGNYTSNGNKDVAQ

-415 IAKGVSLAVSS
+415 IAKVAVSS

-517 NDAHIDADAKVT
+517 NDVNINADADLT

-629 VNADDTIEADNV
+629 VNADDTVEADNV

-664 SIDDVKGFFSGI
+664 SIDGVKGFFSGI

-712 NSNVTIGNDVNLNAG
+712 NSNVTIGNDANLNAG
-727 GKLDIDAKTLIKD
+727 GKLDVDAKTLIKD

-754 ATSEPIDLNAA
+754 ATSASIDLNAA

-1233 TKKAAGKEKGGITAY
+1233 TKEAAGKEKGGITAY

-1681 NYYKG
+1681 NYYEG

-1959 YVTAEIKHSTINTMA
+1959 YVTAEIKNSTINTMA

-2193 SATVGGEKEAET
+2193 SATIGGEKEAET

-2234 DTVDM
+2234 DTVGM

-2406 LNNSKIKADVVNIKA
+2406 LNNSKIKADVVTITA

-2464 PKKEDAITA
+2464 PKEDTIAA

-2512 SKVVTT
+2512 SKVVTN
-2518 IESVGITSAGGSI
+2518 IEGVGITSDGSI
-2531 SGTADNTFNVKA
+2531 SGTADNTFNVDA

-2564 DSTVQMN
+2564 DSTVQAN
-2571 VSDSELQAAQN
+2571 VSGSTLQAAEN
-2582 VALTADET
+2582 IMLTADET
-2590 RNIQQT
+2590 RNIEQL

-2602 GGAAIG
+2602 GGVAVG

-2616 GKEITDSDVLAEI
+2616 GQEITDQDTKDKVDE
-2629 YRANNALVN
+2629 ANNVFVN
-2638 EDTQENNAS
+2638 NGENNAGALTNDAAS
-2647 ALLNGAGDA
+2647 ALA
-2656 LKTAGIEES
+2656 TAGIENY
-2665 SVTPSIG
+2665 TPHVDAELG
-2672 AKYGGKDSQIT
+2672 GGKDSQIT
-2683 VNISNS
+2683 VN
-2689 NVTGSAIK
+2689 VTDSDVTVGNAFT
-2697 AKAAEHDVI
+2697 AEATEHDDI
-2706 DMTLGSG
+2706 TMTLGSG
-2713 SAGGVAINA
+2713 AAGAAAVNA
-2722 GVGILDV
+2722 GVGILNV
-2729 NRNVGVHITGGRMT
+2729 HRNVGVNLTGGSVT
-2743 ANAIDVNT
+2743 ANTIKIGT
-2751 DITGAANLDVY
+2751 DITGEAKLEVY

-2770 GNAAVGQVSTGG
+2770 GNAAVGQVST
-2782 ASQIDIM
+2782 S
-2789 GTKLTGSS
+2789 
-2797 VAIVAQDTST
+2797 
-2807 TGIQAVAAANGV
+2807 
-2819 GALGALVA
+2819 
-2827 EASND
+2827 
-2832 SDISVSL
+2832 
-2839 IDAEVDAKED
+2839 
-2849 VTIQSEKANTVTA
+2849 
-2862 EAVNEAGGLVG
+2862 
-2873 GAGMGATVTDTGSS
+2873 GSS
-2887 KITLENA
+2887 KIDIRDASFTSNSLNVLAADHGVTTVDVLGITVGAVSVGAIVAGAENTSNTGVTVTGSTVKDKDDEDTRISIESQKMNTVSA
-2894 KVKAGNTIG
+2894 HALGGAGGAVAGQGVAATASDSGESSVILGGAEGLNGNSFTADAIRIGAYASPVVKAIADSAAVSIFGTAGASVATATANGTVSVAVHDNNSLLGDTVDIGAEAGTQDGKNTVEAAVVGNSGSGYYTVAANAAKAEADMSVNVAVEDVSYKTETTKTLIGYEDVDDGSTGEQNAVYAEETKGVTALTIKGTNAAKASADAKGITIG
-2903 IDAETRSALT
+2903 GIFSSGNNTAITSNTSNTTVALHSGANNTLLGSLSVSAAGAGDNTAKADGSGGALVSGDLAAYVNNNMDATTQVSVSGTMQVEGDVRIEALQSDT
-2913 ANINS
+2913 ANINA
-2918 DVGGWF
+2918 DALKATIVGASATKAENFITGTT
-2924 AGGSLS
+2924 GVSLS
-2930 IAQVN
+2930 GATIT
-2935 AGTADD
+2935 G
-2941 RLSTTVAMKG
+2941 G
-2951 VNTFEAAEVDMS
+2951 G
-2963 AMSSVEQHV
+2963 
-2972 DMDAL
+2972 DMD
-2977 SISAYGAAQG
+2977 
-2987 NVTETGAY
+2987 V
-2995 TDVAI
+2995 
-3000 TQEGADIFKGASD
+3000 
-3013 DSTANVLFNADNTVS
+3013 
-3028 QTVDTSGISAAG
+3028 
-3040 AFATGTNIST
+3040 
-3050 TTSDLRTNIALAGSG
+3050 
-3065 KGSRIGD
+3065 
-3072 FKADA
+3072 
-3077 GSYASISNHVNGDGG
+3077 
-3092 AIADISSFAA
+3092 
-3102 KANNTYKADTDVTI
+3102 
-3116 GGNWNASGSFT
+3116 
-3127 AQALNGMDIDVLSEA
+3127 
-3142 TRAAVVGG
+3142 
-3150 SGTWLR
+3150 
-3156 NTIDNAAN
+3156 NAAN
-3164 VTLDNATITTE
+3164 TVIFGDKENYAVE
-3175 GAQSYVAQNQVDYV
+3175 
-3189 GEIDGSGYGGLNVN
+3189 GSGYGGVNVQGAVFDNTINKTANIAIADNSIITTDGTQSYEAKTTGNLNVGGYIK
-3203 ATDYKD
+3203 AAG
-3209 DLDFTAGVDMKNST
+3209 LGAFTWVDV
-3223 LTGAGDAGS
+3223 
-3232 ITAFASTTGDIRT
+3232 
-3245 KNNLKSA
+3245 NNTVTSA
-3252 GVIPVALAFSDHS
+3252 DRV
-3265 INYDNSVD
+3265 SVD
-3273 VTGSTTLTT
+3273 GSSSLKT
-3282 DKKDQDITLAATDDT
+3282 KKADEDIILAAVDNMDMA
-3297 DVKLETIAD
+3297 VVGVAD

-3313 AASAEAKNVLGRS
+3313 GASSDV
-3326 NKITVDKGST
+3326 TST
-3336 LHSTNDVKLYAGANS
+3336 LNRNNSIDVDGALYSMNDVNLYAGKDKNGS
-3351 EGISSSLDLQVLA
+3351 EGKLDLEA
-3364 DAYNKTVIPLATAPK
+3364 DSESYNKTALAVSNPK
-3379 VDNAMTQANQVSVGG
+3379 LNDTVNQNNAVTIGSDSEVS
-3394 IVESVRHINASAA
+3394 SVRNI
-3407 KGATTVTESAQEYNL
+3407 NL
-3422 YQGTSGSSTVASTTL
+3422 YADAGKETIRDSSVLYTWYWSDKDENYASSTV
-3437 GETVPHENGDANFVE
+3437 GDEEPDNKHSNNYVQAD
-3452 VKEGASLTAGIHN
+3452 GTLTAGVQN
-3465 KLDLTISGEIP
+3465 KQYITIGGEGQLVFLDETILNGVNAATDAYGNK
-3476 LQSVGEDGKA
+3476 QNAVGRDE
-3486 DSDSVDLSNITVTAG
+3486 VDLVVSSGIDENEITFGT
-3501 AGEDWFDTSTVQKG
+3501 FDYALT
-3515 TTPIKNNLM
+3515 LFE
-3524 DRYNEVVRLMSQYEE
+3524 RYNELGDLLNSYGEDK
-3539 GTSEYA
+3539 TSTAYMG
-3545 SYKSERDSLLLEMK
+3545 YKAEQDRVIQQLADLNLLETYIGNDGKTYVKALENAM
-3559 RMGMAKEDI
+3559 DVDF
-3568 NKNLTPS
+3568 
-3575 SEIEV
+3575 IE
-3580 PAVSLPDI
+3580 LPDI
-3588 VVSGGNINIDSDSLK
+3588 VASGGNITIQSDNLSGKGELIAKGAPEVVINNNTNLYLKVNNITVGESGGEINFNNTSLTSENYKDKISEINTDKERKGNFNIVSPDAESGTGGKLIIKGNYEGGIVNAKITAKDPNAEDPSSAELITQTIQTTPRADIEINGFVNSKDGTVEITSAANNIIIQGKSASDSAGVK
-3603 GGGNLTA
+3603 GQTVKLSASQGSVSQGFQEGIVSIGGNVQDQYKDLYESTKKDFDDTYHYDTEKDIHEIVYHEA
-3610 QGAPQINITNES
+3610 DISAGNMIVGENIYISASDIN
-3622 DAYLVVNDVTI
+3622 VNGYI
-3633 QDAGGQIRMNG
+3633 QSGYADYVAEIS
-3644 STLTADTAGN
+3644 STLQDKIN
-3654 EMSAA
+3654 E
-3659 QIHAGGV
+3659 
-3666 TGGESQIN
+3666 
-3674 ISGTASMKEGMQA
+3674 
-3687 DIGVFGDITNT
+3687 
-3698 SGDVTLTNN
+3698 
-3707 SYNLNILGN
+3707 
-3716 ISGRNVSLVATNGSV
+3716 
-3731 TQTSA
+3731 
-3736 EGFINIGGDPV
+3736 
-3747 TKYQFSK
+3747 YQ
-3754 DVANAIQEYIYDQF
+3754 D
-3768 VANNSYTIPEFK
+3768 
-3780 TYKEYVNWIK
+3780 NWIK
-3790 TNIVAG
+3790 N
-3796 GKYGITEADLVWKED
+3796 GKEV
-3811 DPADPGN
+3811 
-3818 KIVAG
+3818 
-3823 GNVYINGLNV
+3823 
-3833 NIGGLVQSGY
+3833 
-3843 GKYSVTLDS
+3843 
-3852 SAQAKVDALD
+3852 
-3862 KEWQG
+3862 
-3867 KQEALSD
+3867 LSD
-3874 SAVMA
+3874 AMVT
-3879 NEKYL
+3879 
-3884 INAGGQVY
+3884 
-3892 NQETG
+3892 TG
-3897 VYNYEIRVYY
+3897 TAYQLVEGMDIRDPKTGIYKRQLAVYY
-3907 NPSTGELL
+3907 NPSTGQLVIP
-3915 TDSVSVSGGKIYIT
+3915 DVDANGGKVYLT
-3929 GNISSTGDGKIM
+3929 GRISSTGSGKINVL
-3941 AMDGAADIAI
+3941 DGAYDI
-3951 DTSKI
+3951 
-3956 DKNVTVNTITNND
+3956 TVNNETTTDLQVGKLVSNNVA
-3969 ISGLISITDKNKTDG
+3969 GLISITDTVRDADTGKNVVA
-3984 NGHYLVTEY
+3984 VTEY
-3993 RNGEQRS
+3993 TRNDGITNVTYKVWDDSIHDYKEVEYTGGTDKYRPESGLRYNWTTGQSVATSTTYQKTIKAGLWGAVDVVNTTDMTKYEQSATIINQAQGDKVDKLNGE
-4000 YYSGGA
+4000 YI
-4006 LSEWSAVTGDMGYDP
+4006 
-4021 EKGLQYQWTGGVSGE
+4021 
-4036 VTKKYQYTED
+4036 
-4046 FLVWGLLDYGES
+4046 
-4058 DTFVAGLESANKMP
+4058 
-4072 EGTPV
+4072 GTV
-4077 SSDGTAGKE
+4077 D
-4086 NGVVITKGNG
+4086 
-4096 GKDFSITGSYSNSSD
+4096 D
-4111 ETYSDISPD
+4111 
-4120 MKYDGFWGK
+4120 DGFDNSKNFAVIYDNKHLSSSQTGPGEPERWSTGFLGWFK
-4129 VFGYGTTTYTWT
+4129 WERYTWT
-4141 GKKGTASSTT
+4141 KSTGTSQQYVAS
-4151 TSVAADKHIQ
+4151 VKADNSIG

-4166 NGDGS
+4166 NES
-4171 GNISVTSGGDM
+4171 GNSRININA
-4182 TLAGNISN
+4182 AGNINLTNTIGSASSGTGSVIDIASTGGTITQKGGSLVGDN
-4190 AAVVDGNSQIVGKGS
+4190 IKLQAVTGINDVNITSMGDTVQLDAVNSGSGDITIDVSAAYGTKGDVVIKQLFAGTADAQAGDVSLTADGSITQSGTGISVSGNRIDLTSEDGAIGTDSQAVVVNGGQNVVDG
-4205 VSLTSQNGAIT
+4205 
-4216 GNGIINSDD
+4216 
-4225 VNLKA
+4225 
-4230 AGDINVNHAAIGSGA
+4230 
-4245 AVNIASDN
+4245 
-4253 GDIHF
+4253 
-4258 TSSKGDLAIEQVVTG
+4258 
-4273 GTDPITA
+4273 TDTLSA
-4280 ETGSVYIEAAG
+4280 
-4291 SILDAHTSGDY
+4291 
-4302 AVKGQRIDLI
+4302 
-4312 SKMGSIGT
+4312 
-4320 ENNAL
+4320 
-4325 TILGGSE
+4325 
-4332 LYSSDTMASSVN
+4332 SVN
-4344 ASAKGDIVLTQVD
+4344 AQAQKNINLTQEKDNMRIGRVYSD
-4357 GNMRL
+4357 SGDVTITVTEGSLIDALPDGDTIDRGSTDALIQKWKDLGLIEGEGAYTEQQKQDIDDYKESVRESFSDYEALKTYYEGKGEDVPQSYKEAYKEYSEAKQQYEELKQSYDQYLNNSKYYIESNQPKKENYPTDKAYQEAMDTFNKGKEEFEATADQFKGFDNADAYIKGNME
-4362 GTIASTDGD
+4362 GAAYSAYTNP
-4371 AVLTVTKG
+4371 TVVDTAGETVNMKSAFDSYARYEKLAQTYG
-4379 SFVDAHPSEN
+4379 SYDNVESYLLNDKEAQAH
-4389 SSSSSAQD
+4389 
-4397 KIDRWI
+4397 I
-4403 ESDLISEADT
+4403 ESLK
-4413 DPNSSQYAAEEAKGE
+4413 N
-4428 RVSALEDR
+4428 
-4436 MKTLAAGD
+4436 AG
-4444 ADKVQHYKDAANAFY
+4444 A
-4459 KEMASA
+4459 
-4465 RAEYLDAVK
+4465 
-4474 KAEGDQTK
+4474 
-4482 ISAAYEKYQAA
+4482 
-4493 QNEYFDGKG
+4493 
-4502 FTSDEQ
+4502 
-4508 SVISNYAELS
+4508 
-4518 NSENYGW
+4518 GW
-4525 SKNQLLY
+4525 SQNQLLY
-4532 AIQDSVLSPKP
+4532 AISDAIINP
-4543 EDIQDVNTP
+4543 ESGATDTVVKDP
-4552 NVMANNITLK
+4552 NLKGNNITLNVK
-4562 AEAGGIGID
+4562 
-4571 GDAKPISYAE
+4571 GDVGRNS
-4581 LNNETN
+4581 NETERIK
-4587 LKILANAKAGD
+4587 LAGLGSRVEDLEKLANANAASVTWNEAEGVAIINKKTPLGVQLTGTGGSLNVQAG
-4598 LTWGTDGVI
+4598 G
-4607 VQQQQ
+4607 
-4612 AIYVKVN
+4612 
-4619 EGGEVNVTGRDNVY
+4619 NVY
-4633 LAGVKDTKLDINDIE
+4633 LSGRTE
-4648 TDGDIRLQGDKGVYV
+4648 GDGEVTNVLNVDSITGGNIRLQGKDGIYNVHA
-4663 DYLKGNDLIIV
+4663 DLKEAAITGNNLLMQ
-4674 GGTGDIMS
+4674 GGD
-4682 SANKGNY
+4682 
-4689 VHTDLNGSIE
+4689 GSIG
-4699 ATADGNIYLSTE
+4699 TADAAMTIDVSGPVQMTAGESIYVEQVGDDALQIYSMGAGQDIVLVAKKDNIVSTDTPVSSDEEE
-4711 DSAINKDLKILL
+4711 DEGGST
-4723 LAAGKETN
+4723 LASGYIRSDEGTISLTAG
-4731 LAATG
+4731 G
-4736 SILMEN
+4736 SI
-4742 VKGSTAQSRIN
+4742 GTDAQG
-4753 ANVINLEAGGTIGT
+4753 L
-4767 SDTAIRILDNGVVVN
+4767 RILENGAVVN
-4782 ADATGGIW
+4782 AEAQNDIYV
-4790 ISGESGDG
+4790 SGVSGDG
-4798 STGNLVIGNIEGGS
+4798 SADTLAIGNI
-4812 FDLTSVSDVSL
+4812 VSA
-4823 GEGTDED
+4823 T
-4830 EALTGSITTT
+4830 
-4840 NGNASIT
+4840 GNAVIT
-4847 AETDIAFAA
+4847 ADANIVFA
-4856 DSLVSVQNGTGTLTL
+4856 DNSYVSVNNGAGELTL
-4871 TAEQGSVTQ
+4871 TAENGSVTQ
-4880 GEGEEG
+4880 TAGLEGSD
-4886 SGIYADTVNVS
+4886 SGIYADTVKVS
-4897 SKGSQLLENAQNTV
+4897 SKGNQLLENANNVV
-4911 TNFVVRGLEEDNS
+4911 TNFVVRGLEENNS

-4929 HLVSG
+4929 RLVSN
-4934 AETVH
+4934 AETVN
-4939 INFSA
+4939 IDFSD
-4944 DEEKGLTVNDGSI
+4944 DEGNGITVNDGSI
-4957 TVHHNGSADGELRV
+4957 DVYHTGANGLNV
-4971 TGSATTKNASSDD
+4971 TGSATTQK
-4984 SIKTDIVMS
+4984 
-4993 SLGSLTSDGAL
+4993 SDGSREADINFQSEQSAIHL
-5004 DSAGNVC
+5004 DGTMTAEDNFSA
-5011 MDAAGNITQKNS
+5011 AT
-5023 VTAVGEAMFTS
+5023 
-5034 DAGSISL
+5034 GSGAIEV
-5041 TGTTTAGRVEAT
+5041 TGT
-5053 TESEAD
+5053 
-5059 EGTITFSGDV
+5059 V
-5069 TANTGDIT
+5069 TANTGNVT
-5077 VDSNGGAITIGSSA
+5077 AT
-5091 VSEKSYI
+5091 
-5098 DLSSE
+5098 
-5103 TGAITVTGSAKA
+5103 TGS
-5115 GGDVTAET
+5115 
-5123 KDGSITFGQESTKT
+5123 
-5137 GSVTSATGNV
+5137 GNV
-5147 TAKTESGNISVYG
+5147 TFGGNI
-5160 TANADKDIL
+5160 
-5169 FESSVSG
+5169 
-5176 TIRVDGTST
+5176 
-5185 AGQHFTAETGSGD
+5185 
-5198 IALNGSVKAMDG
+5198 
-5210 DVTAT
+5210 
-5215 SKKGSISTSEDVFAG
+5215 
-5230 KNVTVET
+5230 
-5237 VSGLIDLGGK
+5237 
-5247 VTAKAGAITATTT
+5247 TAK
-5260 GNTSGTSGSITL
+5260 
-5272 KGDADAAQ
+5272 D
-5280 TITLSSDGG
+5280 
-5289 AITVT
+5289 
-5294 GSAKAD
+5294 
-5300 GDVTAETKDGSIT
+5300 
-5313 FGQEGSADSS
+5313 
-5323 VTSESGEVKAT
+5323 GEVKAE
-5334 TGRGDITIY
+5334 TGIGDIFVTGSISSGKDTVLKTENLTEDDKGNISIGGQIVSGKDVIASAQNGDITFT
-5343 GTSTAGTD
+5343 GEVTANNSSGN
-5351 FTAKTDAGD
+5351 G
-5360 ITLDGNITAQT
+5360 GNITA
-5371 GMVMAQAFSGSISAG
+5371 SIAG
-5386 GTITSASNT
+5386 T
-5395 ELTATGVA
+5395 
-5403 TDDSGNIT
+5403 
-5411 VNGNIASGK
+5411 
-5420 EVLATAANGDIVFEG
+5420 GDI
-5435 TTTASDGDV
+5435 
-5444 KAEVTGDGSITFNGA
+5444 
-5459 VTAVSEGEGGGNIVA
+5459 
-5474 NVSGTGNITT
+5474 NVHH
-5484 ESDAVFNAGKDVLF
+5484 D
-5498 TTNVGNITANS
+5498 ITA
-5509 AVTAGEDIVFKV
+5509 D
-5521 LTEGNMT
+5521 M
-5528 LRDDLKSEQNID
+5528 DID
-5540 LNVNSGNILF
+5540 LNTNSGNILF

-5560 IYVTSNGGDV
+5560 IDVTSNSGDV
-5570 TVSINE
+5570 TVSIND

-5588 GPTGDWAHLTSAEG
+5588 GSTGDWAHLTSAEG
-5602 NVTVKHDGIGDVDLY
+5602 NVTVRHDGIGDVDLY
-5617 EVYAKQDAG
+5617 ELYAKQDAG
-5626 ISVADG
+5626 VSVANG
-5632 DLHLVNVSG
+5632 NLHLVNVSG
-5641 NLVAIF
+5641 NLVAVF
-5647 VKSEGKEMD
+5647 VKSEGKDMD

>member
-1 MKYIRQFTRKQER
+1 MKYVRQFTRRNER
-14 NHTKTLEQQK
+14 RHTKPLEQQK
-24 YDLDLARKVL
+24 HDLDLAKKIL
-34 TAVTAFSFIGNPFA
+34 SAVTAFSFIGNPFA
-48 AMASTVT
+48 AMASTIT
-55 RVDGTKVDFQN
+55 RVDGAQGAPIEFKDHVA
-66 NVGNIYA
+66 NIYA
-73 EKIVNN
+73 EQMKD
-79 NTAVNRFQDFKI
+79 NTAINRFNKFDVS
-91 DAGDIANMYF
+91 ANDIANMYF
-101 KTDAN
+101 QTKPG
-106 SKDLAN
+106 SEWAN
-112 NLVNFVNSRIDV
+112 NLVNFVNDRINV

-131 KDSKIGGNLFFLSSS
+131 KDSKIGGNLFFLSSN

-167 QDVMKALMTN
+167 QSYMESIMTGGVLN
-177 GALTDSTFDK
+177 DLTFNTM
-187 TLGPIVDTSR
+187 LAPIVDTSR

-209 TILGQVNATNAVK
+209 TILGKVNATNEVK

-268 NEQQKAAGI
+268 DEQQKAAGI

-301 DVNPVETVPI
+301 DVNPGETVPI
-311 VGSSNII
+311 VGNSNII
-318 NGLVSWGENT
+318 NGLVSWGENA

-517 NDAHIDADAKVT
+517 NDVNINADADLT

-629 VNADDTIEADNV
+629 VNADDTVEADNV

-664 SIDDVKGFFSGI
+664 SIDGVKGFFSGI

-712 NSNVTIGNDVNLNAG
+712 NSNVTIGNDANLNAG
-727 GKLDIDAKTLIKD
+727 GKLDVDAKTLIKD

-754 ATSEPIDLNAA
+754 ATSASIDLNAA

-786 DGKEHKAQLEGS
+786 DGKEHKAQLQGS

-826 QIEHAFTTLGDAFDK
+826 QIEHAFTTLGDAFEE
-841 DLQTIP
+841 DLQAIP
-847 EGFSKKIEEYK
+847 DGFNEKIKSYK

-864 KSAMDGVDVDGQQ
+864 KSAMEDVDVDGQQ

-885 DDNSNVLK
+885 DDNSNVLN
-893 AIVEGYRALTAL
+893 AIVQGYRALTAL

-1233 TKKAAGKEKGGITAY
+1233 TKEAAGKEKGGITAY

-1681 NYYKG
+1681 NYYEG

-1959 YVTAEIKHSTINTMA
+1959 YVTAEIKNSTINTMA

-2193 SATVGGEKEAET
+2193 SATIGGEKEAET

-2406 LNNSKIKADVVNIKA
+2406 LNNSKIKADVVTITA

-2464 PKKEDAITA
+2464 PKEDTIAA

-2512 SKVVTT
+2512 SKVVTN
-2518 IESVGITSAGGSI
+2518 IEGVGITSDGSI
-2531 SGTADNTFNVKA
+2531 SGTADNTFNVDA

-2564 DSTVQMN
+2564 DSTVQAN
-2571 VSDSELQAAQN
+2571 VSGSTLQAAEN
-2582 VALTADET
+2582 IMLTADET
-2590 RNIQQT
+2590 RNIEQL

-2602 GGAAIG
+2602 GGVAVG

-2616 GKEITDSDVLAEI
+2616 GQEITDQDTKDKVDE
-2629 YRANNALVN
+2629 ANNVFVN
-2638 EDTQENNAS
+2638 NGENNAGALTNDAAS
-2647 ALLNGAGDA
+2647 ALA
-2656 LKTAGIEES
+2656 TAGIENY
-2665 SVTPSIG
+2665 TPHVDAELG
-2672 AKYGGKDSQIT
+2672 GGKDSQIT
-2683 VNISNS
+2683 VN
-2689 NVTGSAIK
+2689 VTDSDVTVGNAFT
-2697 AKAAEHDVI
+2697 AEATEHDDI
-2706 DMTLGSG
+2706 TMTLGSG
-2713 SAGGVAINA
+2713 AAGAAAVNA
-2722 GVGILDV
+2722 GVGILNV
-2729 NRNVGVHITGGRMT
+2729 HRNVGVNLTGGSVT
-2743 ANAIDVNT
+2743 ANTIKIGT
-2751 DITGAANLDVY
+2751 DITGEAKLEVY

-2770 GNAAVGQVSTGG
+2770 GNAAVGQVST
-2782 ASQIDIM
+2782 S
-2789 GTKLTGSS
+2789 
-2797 VAIVAQDTST
+2797 
-2807 TGIQAVAAANGV
+2807 
-2819 GALGALVA
+2819 
-2827 EASND
+2827 
-2832 SDISVSL
+2832 
-2839 IDAEVDAKED
+2839 
-2849 VTIQSEKANTVTA
+2849 
-2862 EAVNEAGGLVG
+2862 
-2873 GAGMGATVTDTGSS
+2873 GSS
-2887 KITLENA
+2887 KIDIRDASFTSNSLNVLAADHGVTTVDVLGITVGAVSVGAIVAGAENTSNTGVTVTGSTVKDKDDEDTRISIESQKMNTVSA
-2894 KVKAGNTIG
+2894 HALGGAGGAVAGQGVAATASDSGESSVILGGAEGLNGNSFTADAIRIGAYASPVVKAIADSAAVSIFGTAGASVATATANGTVSVAVHDNNSLLGDTVDIGAEAGTQDGKNTVEAAVVGNSGSGYYTVAANAAKAEADMSVNVAVEDVSYKTETTKTLIGYEDVDDGSTGEQNAVYAEETKGVTALTIKGTNAAKASADAKGITIG
-2903 IDAETRSALT
+2903 GIFSSGNNTAITSNTSNTTVALHSGANNTLLGSLSVSAAGAGDNTAKADGSGGALVSGDLAAYVNNNMDATTQVSVSGTMQVEGDVRIEALQSDT
-2913 ANINS
+2913 ANINA
-2918 DVGGWF
+2918 DALKATIVGASATKAENFITGTT
-2924 AGGSLS
+2924 GVSLS
-2930 IAQVN
+2930 GATIT
-2935 AGTADD
+2935 G
-2941 RLSTTVAMKG
+2941 G
-2951 VNTFEAAEVDMS
+2951 G
-2963 AMSSVEQHV
+2963 
-2972 DMDAL
+2972 DMD
-2977 SISAYGAAQG
+2977 
-2987 NVTETGAY
+2987 V
-2995 TDVAI
+2995 
-3000 TQEGADIFKGASD
+3000 
-3013 DSTANVLFNADNTVS
+3013 
-3028 QTVDTSGISAAG
+3028 
-3040 AFATGTNIST
+3040 
-3050 TTSDLRTNIALAGSG
+3050 
-3065 KGSRIGD
+3065 
-3072 FKADA
+3072 
-3077 GSYASISNHVNGDGG
+3077 
-3092 AIADISSFAA
+3092 
-3102 KANNTYKADTDVTI
+3102 
-3116 GGNWNASGSFT
+3116 
-3127 AQALNGMDIDVLSEA
+3127 
-3142 TRAAVVGG
+3142 
-3150 SGTWLR
+3150 
-3156 NTIDNAAN
+3156 NAAN
-3164 VTLDNATITTE
+3164 TVIFGDKENYAVE
-3175 GAQSYVAQNQVDYV
+3175 
-3189 GEIDGSGYGGLNVN
+3189 GSGYGGVNVQGAVFDNTINKTANIAIADNSIITTDGTQSYEAKTTGNLNVGGYIK
-3203 ATDYKD
+3203 AAG
-3209 DLDFTAGVDMKNST
+3209 LGAFTWVDV
-3223 LTGAGDAGS
+3223 
-3232 ITAFASTTGDIRT
+3232 
-3245 KNNLKSA
+3245 NNTVTSA
-3252 GVIPVALAFSDHS
+3252 DRV
-3265 INYDNSVD
+3265 SVD
-3273 VTGSTTLTT
+3273 GSSSLKT
-3282 DKKDQDITLAATDDT
+3282 KKADEDIILAAVDNMDMA
-3297 DVKLETIAD
+3297 VVGVAD

-3313 AASAEAKNVLGRS
+3313 GASSDV
-3326 NKITVDKGST
+3326 TST
-3336 LHSTNDVKLYAGANS
+3336 LNRNNSIDVDGALYSMNDVNLYAGKDKNGS
-3351 EGISSSLDLQVLA
+3351 EGKLDLEA
-3364 DAYNKTVIPLATAPK
+3364 DSESYNKTALAVSNPK
-3379 VDNAMTQANQVSVGG
+3379 LNDTVNQNNAVTIGSDSEVS
-3394 IVESVRHINASAA
+3394 SVRNI
-3407 KGATTVTESAQEYNL
+3407 NL
-3422 YQGTSGSSTVASTTL
+3422 YADAGKETIRDSSVLYTWYWSDKDENYASSTV
-3437 GETVPHENGDANFVE
+3437 GDEEPDNKHSNNYVQAD
-3452 VKEGASLTAGIHN
+3452 GTLTAGVQN
-3465 KLDLTISGEIP
+3465 KQYITIGGEGQLVFLDETILNGVNAATDAYGNK
-3476 LQSVGEDGKA
+3476 QNAVGRDE
-3486 DSDSVDLSNITVTAG
+3486 VDLVVSSGIDENEITFGT
-3501 AGEDWFDTSTVQKG
+3501 FDYALT
-3515 TTPIKNNLM
+3515 LFE
-3524 DRYNEVVRLMSQYEE
+3524 RYNELGDLLNSYGEDK
-3539 GTSEYA
+3539 TSTAYMG
-3545 SYKSERDSLLLEMK
+3545 YKAEQDRVIQQLADLNLLETYIGNDGKTYVKALENVM
-3559 RMGMAKEDI
+3559 DVDF
-3568 NKNLTPS
+3568 
-3575 SEIEV
+3575 IE
-3580 PAVSLPDI
+3580 LPDI
-3588 VVSGGNINIDSDSLK
+3588 VASGGNITIQSDNLSGKGELIAKGAPEVVINNNTNLYLKVNNITVGESGGEINFNNTSLTSENYKDKISEINTDKERKGNFNIVSPDAESGTGGKLIIKGNYEGGIVNAKITAKDPNAEDPSSAELITQTIQTTPRADIEINGFVNSKDGTVEITSAANNIIIQGKSASDSAGVK
-3603 GGGNLTA
+3603 GQTVKLSASQGSVSQGFQEGIVSIGGNVQDQYKDLYESTKKDFDDTYHYDTEKDIHEIVYHEA
-3610 QGAPQINITNES
+3610 DISAGNMIVGENIYISASDIN
-3622 DAYLVVNDVTI
+3622 VNGYI
-3633 QDAGGQIRMNG
+3633 QSGYADYVAEIS
-3644 STLTADTAGN
+3644 STLQDKIN
-3654 EMSAA
+3654 E
-3659 QIHAGGV
+3659 
-3666 TGGESQIN
+3666 
-3674 ISGTASMKEGMQA
+3674 
-3687 DIGVFGDITNT
+3687 
-3698 SGDVTLTNN
+3698 
-3707 SYNLNILGN
+3707 
-3716 ISGRNVSLVATNGSV
+3716 
-3731 TQTSA
+3731 
-3736 EGFINIGGDPV
+3736 
-3747 TKYQFSK
+3747 YQ
-3754 DVANAIQEYIYDQF
+3754 D
-3768 VANNSYTIPEFK
+3768 
-3780 TYKEYVNWIK
+3780 NWIK
-3790 TNIVAG
+3790 N
-3796 GKYGITEADLVWKED
+3796 GKEV
-3811 DPADPGN
+3811 
-3818 KIVAG
+3818 
-3823 GNVYINGLNV
+3823 
-3833 NIGGLVQSGY
+3833 
-3843 GKYSVTLDS
+3843 
-3852 SAQAKVDALD
+3852 
-3862 KEWQG
+3862 
-3867 KQEALSD
+3867 LSD
-3874 SAVMA
+3874 AMVT
-3879 NEKYL
+3879 
-3884 INAGGQVY
+3884 
-3892 NQETG
+3892 TG
-3897 VYNYEIRVYY
+3897 TAYQLVEGMDIRDPKTGIYKRQLAVYY
-3907 NPSTGELL
+3907 NPSTGQLVIP
-3915 TDSVSVSGGKIYIT
+3915 DVDANGGKVYLT
-3929 GNISSTGDGKIM
+3929 GRISSTGSGKINVL
-3941 AMDGAADIAI
+3941 DGAYDI
-3951 DTSKI
+3951 
-3956 DKNVTVNTITNND
+3956 TVNNETTTDLQVGKLVSNNVA
-3969 ISGLISITDKNKTDG
+3969 GLISITDTVRDADTGKNVVA
-3984 NGHYLVTEY
+3984 VTEY
-3993 RNGEQRS
+3993 TRNDGITNVTYKVWDDSIHDYKEVEYTGGTDKYRPESGLRYNWTTGQSVATSTTYQKTIKAGLWGAVDVVNTTDMTKYEQSATIINQAQGDKVDKLNGE
-4000 YYSGGA
+4000 YI
-4006 LSEWSAVTGDMGYDP
+4006 
-4021 EKGLQYQWTGGVSGE
+4021 
-4036 VTKKYQYTED
+4036 
-4046 FLVWGLLDYGES
+4046 
-4058 DTFVAGLESANKMP
+4058 
-4072 EGTPV
+4072 GTV
-4077 SSDGTAGKE
+4077 D
-4086 NGVVITKGNG
+4086 
-4096 GKDFSITGSYSNSSD
+4096 D
-4111 ETYSDISPD
+4111 
-4120 MKYDGFWGK
+4120 DGFDNSKNFAVIYDNKHLSSSQTGPGEPERWSTGFLGWFK
-4129 VFGYGTTTYTWT
+4129 WERYTWT
-4141 GKKGTASSTT
+4141 KSTGTSQQYVAS
-4151 TSVAADKHIQ
+4151 VKADNSIG

-4166 NGDGS
+4166 NES
-4171 GNISVTSGGDM
+4171 GNSRININA
-4182 TLAGNISN
+4182 AGNINLTNTIGSASSGTGSVIDIASTGGTITQKGGSLVGDN
-4190 AAVVDGNSQIVGKGS
+4190 IKLQAVTGINDVNITSMGDTVQLDAVNSGSGDITIDVSAAYGTKGDVVIKQLFAGTADAQAGDVSLTADGSITQSGTGISVSGNRIDLTSEDGAIGTDSQAVVVNGGQNVVDG
-4205 VSLTSQNGAIT
+4205 
-4216 GNGIINSDD
+4216 
-4225 VNLKA
+4225 
-4230 AGDINVNHAAIGSGA
+4230 
-4245 AVNIASDN
+4245 
-4253 GDIHF
+4253 
-4258 TSSKGDLAIEQVVTG
+4258 
-4273 GTDPITA
+4273 TDTLSA
-4280 ETGSVYIEAAG
+4280 
-4291 SILDAHTSGDY
+4291 
-4302 AVKGQRIDLI
+4302 
-4312 SKMGSIGT
+4312 
-4320 ENNAL
+4320 
-4325 TILGGSE
+4325 
-4332 LYSSDTMASSVN
+4332 SVN
-4344 ASAKGDIVLTQVD
+4344 AQAQKNINLTQEKDNMRIGRVYSD
-4357 GNMRL
+4357 SGDVTITVTEGSLIDALPDGDTIDRGSTDALIQKWKDLGLIEGEGAYTEQQKQDIDDYKESVRESFSDYEALKTYYEGKGEDVPQSYKEAYKEYSEAKQQYEELKQSYDQYLNNSKYYIESNQPKKENYPTDKAYQEAMDTFNKGKEEFEATADQFKGFDNADAYIKGNME
-4362 GTIASTDGD
+4362 GAAYSAYTNP
-4371 AVLTVTKG
+4371 TVVDTAGETVNMKSAFDSYARYEKLAQTYG
-4379 SFVDAHPSEN
+4379 SYDNVESYLLNDKEAQAH
-4389 SSSSSAQD
+4389 
-4397 KIDRWI
+4397 I
-4403 ESDLISEADT
+4403 ESLK
-4413 DPNSSQYAAEEAKGE
+4413 N
-4428 RVSALEDR
+4428 
-4436 MKTLAAGD
+4436 AG
-4444 ADKVQHYKDAANAFY
+4444 A
-4459 KEMASA
+4459 
-4465 RAEYLDAVK
+4465 
-4474 KAEGDQTK
+4474 
-4482 ISAAYEKYQAA
+4482 
-4493 QNEYFDGKG
+4493 
-4502 FTSDEQ
+4502 
-4508 SVISNYAELS
+4508 
-4518 NSENYGW
+4518 GW
-4525 SKNQLLY
+4525 SQNQLLY
-4532 AIQDSVLSPKP
+4532 AISDAIINP
-4543 EDIQDVNTP
+4543 ESGATDTVVKDP
-4552 NVMANNITLK
+4552 NLKGNNITLNVK
-4562 AEAGGIGID
+4562 
-4571 GDAKPISYAE
+4571 GDVGRNS
-4581 LNNETN
+4581 NETERIK
-4587 LKILANAKAGD
+4587 LAGLGSRVEDLEKLANANAASVTWNEAEGVAIINKKTPLGVQLTGTGGSLNVQAG
-4598 LTWGTDGVI
+4598 G
-4607 VQQQQ
+4607 
-4612 AIYVKVN
+4612 
-4619 EGGEVNVTGRDNVY
+4619 NVY
-4633 LAGVKDTKLDINDIE
+4633 LSGRTE
-4648 TDGDIRLQGDKGVYV
+4648 GDGEVTNVLNVDSITGGNIRLQGKDGIYNVHA
-4663 DYLKGNDLIIV
+4663 DLKEAAITGNNLLMQ
-4674 GGTGDIMS
+4674 GGD
-4682 SANKGNY
+4682 
-4689 VHTDLNGSIE
+4689 GSIG
-4699 ATADGNIYLSTE
+4699 TADAAMTIDVSGPVQMTAGESIYVEQVGDDALQIYSMGAGQDIVLVAKKDNIVSTDTPVSSDEEE
-4711 DSAINKDLKILL
+4711 DEGGST
-4723 LAAGKETN
+4723 LASGYIRSDEGTISLTAG
-4731 LAATG
+4731 G
-4736 SILMEN
+4736 SI
-4742 VKGSTAQSRIN
+4742 GTDAQG
-4753 ANVINLEAGGTIGT
+4753 L
-4767 SDTAIRILDNGVVVN
+4767 RILENGAVVN
-4782 ADATGGIW
+4782 AEAQNDIYV
-4790 ISGESGDG
+4790 SGVSGDG
-4798 STGNLVIGNIEGGS
+4798 SADTLAIGNI
-4812 FDLTSVSDVSL
+4812 VSA
-4823 GEGTDED
+4823 T
-4830 EALTGSITTT
+4830 
-4840 NGNASIT
+4840 GNAVIT
-4847 AETDIAFAA
+4847 ADANIVFA
-4856 DSLVSVQNGTGTLTL
+4856 DNSYVSVNNGAGELTL
-4871 TAEQGSVTQ
+4871 TAENGSVTQ
-4880 GEGEEG
+4880 TAGLEGSD
-4886 SGIYADTVNVS
+4886 SGIYADTVKVS
-4897 SKGSQLLENAQNTV
+4897 SKGNQLLENANNVV
-4911 TNFVVRGLEEDNS
+4911 TNFVVRGLEENNS

-4929 HLVSG
+4929 RLVSN
-4934 AETVH
+4934 AETVN
-4939 INFSA
+4939 IDFSD
-4944 DEEKGLTVNDGSI
+4944 DEGNGITVNDGSI
-4957 TVHHNGSADGELRV
+4957 DVYHTGANGLNV
-4971 TGSATTKNASSDD
+4971 TGSATTQK
-4984 SIKTDIVMS
+4984 
-4993 SLGSLTSDGAL
+4993 SDGSREADINFQSEQSAIHL
-5004 DSAGNVC
+5004 DGTMTAEDNFSA
-5011 MDAAGNITQKNS
+5011 AT
-5023 VTAVGEAMFTS
+5023 
-5034 DAGSISL
+5034 GSGAIEV
-5041 TGTTTAGRVEAT
+5041 TGT
-5053 TESEAD
+5053 
-5059 EGTITFSGDV
+5059 V
-5069 TANTGDIT
+5069 TANTGNVT
-5077 VDSNGGAITIGSSA
+5077 AT
-5091 VSEKSYI
+5091 
-5098 DLSSE
+5098 
-5103 TGAITVTGSAKA
+5103 TGS
-5115 GGDVTAET
+5115 
-5123 KDGSITFGQESTKT
+5123 
-5137 GSVTSATGNV
+5137 GNV
-5147 TAKTESGNISVYG
+5147 TFGGNI
-5160 TANADKDIL
+5160 
-5169 FESSVSG
+5169 
-5176 TIRVDGTST
+5176 
-5185 AGQHFTAETGSGD
+5185 
-5198 IALNGSVKAMDG
+5198 
-5210 DVTAT
+5210 
-5215 SKKGSISTSEDVFAG
+5215 
-5230 KNVTVET
+5230 
-5237 VSGLIDLGGK
+5237 
-5247 VTAKAGAITATTT
+5247 TAK
-5260 GNTSGTSGSITL
+5260 
-5272 KGDADAAQ
+5272 D
-5280 TITLSSDGG
+5280 
-5289 AITVT
+5289 
-5294 GSAKAD
+5294 
-5300 GDVTAETKDGSIT
+5300 
-5313 FGQEGSADSS
+5313 
-5323 VTSESGEVKAT
+5323 GEVKAE
-5334 TGRGDITIY
+5334 TGIGDIFVTGSISSGKDTVLKTENLTEDDKGNISIGGQIVSGKDVIASAQNGDITFT
-5343 GTSTAGTD
+5343 GEVTANNSSGN
-5351 FTAKTDAGD
+5351 G
-5360 ITLDGNITAQT
+5360 GNITA
-5371 GMVMAQAFSGSISAG
+5371 SIAG
-5386 GTITSASNT
+5386 T
-5395 ELTATGVA
+5395 
-5403 TDDSGNIT
+5403 
-5411 VNGNIASGK
+5411 
-5420 EVLATAANGDIVFEG
+5420 GDI
-5435 TTTASDGDV
+5435 
-5444 KAEVTGDGSITFNGA
+5444 
-5459 VTAVSEGEGGGNIVA
+5459 
-5474 NVSGTGNITT
+5474 NVHH
-5484 ESDAVFNAGKDVLF
+5484 D
-5498 TTNVGNITANS
+5498 ITA
-5509 AVTAGEDIVFKV
+5509 D
-5521 LTEGNMT
+5521 M
-5528 LRDDLKSEQNID
+5528 DID
-5540 LNVNSGNILF
+5540 LNTNSGNILF

-5560 IYVTSNGGDV
+5560 IDVTSNSGDV
-5570 TVSINE
+5570 TVSIND

-5588 GPTGDWAHLTSAEG
+5588 GSTGDWAHLTSAEG
-5602 NVTVKHDGIGDVDLY
+5602 NVTVRHDGIGDVDLY
-5617 EVYAKQDAG
+5617 ELYAKQDAG
-5626 ISVADG
+5626 VSVANG
-5632 DLHLVNVSG
+5632 NLHLVNVSG
-5641 NLVAIF
+5641 NLVAVF
-5647 VKSEGKEMD
+5647 VKSEGKDMD

>member
-14 NHTKTLEQQK
+14 NQTKTLEQQTH
-24 YDLDLARKVL
+24 DLDLARKVL
-34 TAVTAFSFIGNPFA
+34 TAVTAFSFIGNPLVSLA
-48 AMASTVT
+48 TTITDVNGNP
-55 RVDGTKVDFQN
+55 VGGTGPVRD
-66 NVGNIYA
+66 IYA
-73 EKIVNN
+73 QQMMDGNK
-79 NTAVNRFQDFKI
+79 TAVNRFDQFNVS
-91 DAGDIANMYF
+91 AGDIANMYF
-101 KTDAN
+101 QSTALQGTDTWA
-106 SKDLAN
+106 K
-112 NLVNFVNSRIDV
+112 NLVNFVNNRIDV

-235 DEAVDDVAAGGV
+235 DEAIYGVSAGAVDAD
-247 NATNAAIKTGVTDF
+247 NAAIKTGVIDF
-261 ADIVKLT
+261 ADVVKLT
-268 NEQQKAAGI
+268 DEQQKAADI
-277 TALTA
+277 TSLTA

-301 DVNPVETVPI
+301 ADNPVENVPV
-311 VGSSNII
+311 VGSSII
-318 NGLVSWGENT
+318 NDLVSWGENS
-328 FKNQTFNSSV
+328 FKEQTFDASV
-338 DIYGEVN
+338 DVYGEVN

-364 EQGNYVSNGNKDVAQ
+364 EQGNYTSNGNKDVAQ

-487 TGTNVPAGAVV
+487 TGTNVPASAVV

-517 NDAHIDADAKVT
+517 NDVNINADADLT

-629 VNADDTIEADNV
+629 VNADDTVEADNV

-664 SIDDVKGFFSGI
+664 SIDGVKGFFSGI

-712 NSNVTIGNDVNLNAG
+712 NSNVTIGNDANLNAG
-727 GKLDIDAKTLIKD
+727 GKLDVDAKTLIKD

-754 ATSEPIDLNAA
+754 ATSASIDLNAA

-786 DGKEHKAQLEGS
+786 DGKEHKAQLQGS

-826 QIEHAFTTLGDAFDK
+826 QIEHAFTTLGDAFEE
-841 DLQTIP
+841 DLQAIP
-847 EGFSKKIEEYK
+847 DGFNEKIKSYK

-864 KSAMDGVDVDGQQ
+864 KSAMEDVDVDGQQ

-885 DDNSNVLK
+885 DDNSNVLN
-893 AIVEGYRALTAL
+893 AIVQGYRALTAL

-1061 IVAINDGTGII
+1061 IVVINDGTGII

-1114 VNGSSDILTVVDD
+1114 VNGSSDILTAVDD

-1233 TKKAAGKEKGGITAY
+1233 TKEAAGKEKGGITAY

-1681 NYYKG
+1681 NYYEG

-1902 MDTVTINNA
+1902 MDTVAINNA
-1911 KAVTANALD
+1911 KAVTANAVD

-1926 VIGTV
+1926 VIGT

-1948 GDVSTNTEDGQ
+1948 GDVSTDTEDGQ
-1959 YVTAEIKHSTINTMA
+1959 YVTAEIKNSTINTMA

-2010 LINKTTGAE
+2010 LINKTTSAE
-2019 MNNTKID
+2019 MNNT
-2026 ASVTDENSNS
+2026 SVDGTATDSK
-2036 SIVGSQNAKVTVD
+2036 NANVTVD
-2049 AQNASEITSSAST
+2049 AQNDSEITSSADT
-2062 VSVAG
+2062 VSVAA

-2072 GAGISVNRIV
+2072 GAGIAVNRII
-2082 QQTNASVNGGIMNVK
+2082 QQTNAAVNGGTMNVNN
-2097 DLTVKAD
+2097 LTVKAD
-2104 AKPRIENIGIGGG
+2104 ATPRIENIGIGGG
-2117 IAGQGAGI
+2117 IAGEGAGI

-2141 IGSGAN
+2141 IGSGAT

-2210 GNDSLTTDTE
+2210 GAKGNDSLTTDTK
-2220 IDVAHEI
+2220 IDVDSEI
-2227 NNTLIDG
+2227 NDKLIDG
-2234 DTVDM
+2234 DTVGM
-2239 DAVIDRTEEKRSGL
+2239 DAVIDRTDEERSGL

-2263 KSFLITVGVAGEG
+2263 KSFLITAGVAGEG

-2321 SGFVGSAGVGG
+2321 SGFVGSVGVGG
-2332 VGAGVGL
+2332 VGAGAGL

-2348 TVNATVDNSDIKAD
+2348 NVNAAVDDSDIKAD

-2377 GVGAGAAGIGGGVAG
+2377 SVGAGAAGIGGGAAG
-2392 VVTVTELNNTTQTT
+2392 VVTVTELNNTTQTM
-2406 LNNSKIKADVVNIKA
+2406 LNNSKVSADTVNIKA

-2450 KDNSTTAVTVQGDN
+2450 KDNSTTAVTVKGDN
-2464 PKKEDAITA
+2464 PEEDTITA
-2473 SGDVTITAAN
+2473 SGDVTIAAAN
-2483 TATIKPMISANGVG
+2483 TATVNPMISANGVG

-2518 IESVGITSAGGSI
+2518 IEGVGITSAGGNI
-2531 SGTADNTFNVKA
+2531 SGTADNTFNVEA
-2543 YMGTIGG
+2543 YMGTVSGG
-2550 GAVGVGAGVTVNTI
+2550 VVGVGAGVTVNTI
-2564 DSTVQMN
+2564 DSTVQTN
-2571 VSDSELQAAQN
+2571 VNGSTLDAAKDIT
-2582 VALTADET
+2582 LTADET
-2590 RNIQQT
+2590 RNITQT

-2602 GGAAIG
+2602 GGVAAG
-2608 ANIAITTV
+2608 ANIAVTTV
-2616 GKEITDSDVLAEI
+2616 GKEIADEETKKKVSE
-2629 YRANNALVN
+2629 ANNVFG
-2638 EDTQENNAS
+2638 DNAGLLTADAES
-2647 ALLNGAGDA
+2647 ALA
-2656 LKTAGIEES
+2656 TAGIENY
-2665 SVTPSIG
+2665 TPHVD
-2672 AKYGGKDSQIT
+2672 AKLGGNKESQIT
-2683 VNISNS
+2683 VNIS
-2689 NVTGSAIK
+2689 GSKLIAGDTVK
-2697 AKAAEHDVI
+2697 AEATETDNI
-2706 DMTLGSG
+2706 NMTLGSG
-2713 SAGGVAINA
+2713 VAGQAAVNA

-2729 NRNVGVHITGGRMT
+2729 NRNVGVNITGGGIT
-2743 ANAIDVNT
+2743 ADTIEIGT
-2751 DITGAANLDVY
+2751 DIDGAAKLEVY
-2762 QGSAGVVA
+2762 QGTAGLYGA
-2770 GNAAVGQVSTGG
+2770 NAAVGTVHTTGNSKIDMDDVSLAGNTINVTAGDHSAADVNVLGITVGAVSVGAIVATAENEGSTEVEITNSESAGKDEDASGSITISTDKANTITAHATGGTGGVLSGSGVVATASDSG
-2782 ASQIDIM
+2782 ASQISLGAENGQGHNSFIMHDITIAASAKPAVTAIADSISVGFA
-2789 GTKLTGSS
+2789 GTAGAS
-2797 VAIVAQDTST
+2797 VATASANGSVLVNVYDGNTLSADTVDVTADAGTQEGKNTAEAKVEGNSGGGYAAVAANAATATTDMNANVTIGEVAYKEKEVETIIGYTYEMKKDENDNDILTQTPQTKKTTVGATALHIGASNTAKTVADARGVTVGLGFSSGNNIATTKNTST
-2807 TGIQAVAAANGV
+2807 TNITLKGSNKGTLLGSLDIAAA
-2819 GALGALVA
+2819 GAGD
-2827 EASND
+2827 N
-2832 SDISVSL
+2832 
-2839 IDAEVDAKED
+2839 
-2849 VTIQSEKANTVTA
+2849 KATA
-2862 EAVNEAGGLVG
+2862 DGSGGGLVG
-2873 GAGMGATVTDTGSS
+2873 ADFAAVVDNDMTSNVTVDVTGS
-2887 KITLENA
+2887 L
-2894 KVKAGNTIG
+2894 KVNGDIS
-2903 IDAETRSALT
+2903 IEALQNDT
-2913 ANINS
+2913 ANIN
-2918 DVGGWF
+2918 
-2924 AGGSLS
+2924 A
-2930 IAQVN
+2930 
-2935 AGTADD
+2935 
-2941 RLSTTVAMKG
+2941 
-2951 VNTFEAAEVDMS
+2951 
-2963 AMSSVEQHV
+2963 
-2972 DMDAL
+2972 DAL
-2977 SISAYGAAQG
+2977 KATVVGLSGTKAKNTIGG
-2987 NVTETGAY
+2987 ETK
-2995 TDVAI
+2995 I
-3000 TQEGADIFKGASD
+3000 NLGADID
-3013 DSTANVLFNADNTVS
+3013 
-3028 QTVDTSGISAAG
+3028 
-3040 AFATGTNIST
+3040 
-3050 TTSDLRTNIALAGSG
+3050 GSG
-3065 KGSRIGD
+3065 SL
-3072 FKADA
+3072 
-3077 GSYASISNHVNGDGG
+3077 
-3092 AIADISSFAA
+3092 
-3102 KANNTYKADTDVTI
+3102 DV
-3116 GGNWNASGSFT
+3116 
-3127 AQALNGMDIDVLSEA
+3127 
-3142 TRAAVVGG
+3142 
-3150 SGTWLR
+3150 
-3156 NTIDNAAN
+3156 NAAN
-3164 VTLDNATITTE
+3164 TITFGNTE
-3175 GAQSYVAQNQVDYV
+3175 EYAV
-3189 GEIDGSGYGGLNVN
+3189 EGSGYGGIN
-3203 ATDYKD
+3203 AQGA
-3209 DLDFTAGVDMKNST
+3209 DFTNSIEKTANINVTGNQIMTAGAQTYEAK
-3223 LTGAGDAGS
+3223 
-3232 ITAFASTTGDIRT
+3232 TTGDIT
-3245 KNNLKSA
+3245 AGGYIKAAGLGSFTWVTLDNDLAVHDSITVGSDSFLKTTEAESDI
-3252 GVIPVALAFSDHS
+3252 VLAAV
-3265 INYDNSVD
+3265 DNVD
-3273 VTGSTTLTT
+3273 VTVRGVADVQGAAVGGASSDVANTLTRDNAVT
-3282 DKKDQDITLAATDDT
+3282 VNGDIY
-3297 DVKLETIAD
+3297 
-3306 TQGGAVG
+3306 
-3313 AASAEAKNVLGRS
+3313 SM
-3326 NKITVDKGST
+3326 
-3336 LHSTNDVKLYAGANS
+3336 NDVSLFAGKDKIGNDGKLNVNVESETYNYAG
-3351 EGISSSLDLQVLA
+3351 
-3364 DAYNKTVIPLATAPK
+3364 IPLAASPK
-3379 VDNAMTQANQVSVGG
+3379 LSDDITQNNRIVVGTG
-3394 IVESVRHINASAA
+3394 SDISSVRNIDLYADAGKETIRDATLLYTWVYSDRNEGYTSSTIGDKEADNKKSDNYVQVDGALTAGVQNKQYITIGGTYNPETGETTGAQLVFFDPAVLEGVKAYSKEQESAAVGINGVSINASDN
-3407 KGATTVTESAQEYNL
+3407 V
-3422 YQGTSGSSTVASTTL
+3422 
-3437 GETVPHENGDANFVE
+3437 
-3452 VKEGASLTAGIHN
+3452 N
-3465 KLDLTISGEIP
+3465 KDDIVFE
-3476 LQSVGEDGKA
+3476 Q
-3486 DSDSVDLSNITVTAG
+3486 
-3501 AGEDWFDTSTVQKG
+3501 FDYG
-3515 TTPIKNNLM
+3515 LALFE
-3524 DRYNEVVRLMSQYEE
+3524 RYNELGELMN
-3539 GTSEYA
+3539 
-3545 SYKSERDSLLLEMK
+3545 SYGEDKNSTAYLGYQAERQRIFQQLDDMHLLEEMK
-3559 RMGMAKEDI
+3559 DAQGNIHHVPVEGAAKIDSI
-3568 NKNLTPS
+3568 
-3575 SEIEV
+3575 
-3580 PAVSLPDI
+3580 ALPDI
-3588 VVSGGNINIDSDSLK
+3588 IASGGNINIQTDNLT
-3603 GGGNLTA
+3603 GGGELTA
-3610 QGAPQINITNES
+3610 QGSPEVVINNNTNL
-3622 DAYLVVNDVTI
+3622 YLKVNDVI
-3633 QDAGGQIRMNG
+3633 VGDAGGEINYNNVNITSDGAVSQIQSMNADAG
-3644 STLTADTAGN
+3644 KMAAFSSVVADAGDGQSKLVINGNYGGDDILAKVNIDGKEEVISTLPRADIEINGN
-3654 EMSAA
+3654 VSNANGLVQITSKANNIVIQGENAASSA
-3659 QIHAGGV
+3659 GV
-3666 TGGESQIN
+3666 TGKEVHL
-3674 ISGTASMKEGMQA
+3674 TAS
-3687 DIGVFGDITNT
+3687 
-3698 SGDVTLTNN
+3698 
-3707 SYNLNILGN
+3707 
-3716 ISGRNVSLVATNGSV
+3716 NGSIS
-3731 TQTSA
+3731 QGFQ
-3736 EGFINIGGDPV
+3736 EGI
-3747 TKYQFSK
+3747 
-3754 DVANAIQEYIYDQF
+3754 
-3768 VANNSYTIPEFK
+3768 
-3780 TYKEYVNWIK
+3780 
-3790 TNIVAG
+3790 
-3796 GKYGITEADLVWKED
+3796 
-3811 DPADPGN
+3811 
-3818 KIVAG
+3818 
-3823 GNVYINGLNV
+3823 V
-3833 NIGGLVQSGY
+3833 NIGGSVQEQYRVQYEEWKDWFNEEYKGSITNSSSDGGEDQSAIQDEHDIQYGDKKDDLTGNRISGENIYISASDININGAIQSGY
-3843 GKYSVTLDS
+3843 ADYILDIGS
-3852 SAQAKVDALD
+3852 DVQNDIERIQKN
-3862 KEWQG
+3862 WQQNG
-3867 KQEALSD
+3867 GEALSD
-3874 SAVMA
+3874 AIVTTGDTY
-3879 NEKYL
+3879 K
-3884 INAGGQVY
+3884 IVVGGNRLEGGAYVRY
-3892 NQETG
+3892 
-3897 VYNYEIRVYY
+3897 VDAYY
-3907 NPSTGELL
+3907 NPSTGKIVVPNV
-3915 TDSVSVSGGKIYIT
+3915 DANGGKVYLT
-3929 GNISSTGDGKIM
+3929 GRISSTGGGSIKVL
-3941 AMDGAADIAI
+3941 DGAYDI
-3951 DTSKI
+3951 
-3956 DKNVTVNTITNND
+3956 TVANETGVDLQLGKLVSND
-3969 ISGLISITDKNKTDG
+3969 VEGLISITDTAKNT
-3984 NGHYLVTEY
+3984 VTEITRDKTIYKDLNEWNAETGDWTITREEDAALATYTPEDGLRYNWTTGQNLAESLTY
-3993 RNGEQRS
+3993 RRTIKAGLWGLVETMDDEALKEYEQTTNPIDFSQGSSNKLNGE
-4000 YYSGGA
+4000 YIGNVNEIDA
-4006 LSEWSAVTGDMGYDP
+4006 NKDFAVIFDNKVLNNT
-4021 EKGLQYQWTGGVSGE
+4021 VSGPGE
-4036 VTKKYQYTED
+4036 PKRWSSG
-4046 FLVWGLLDYGES
+4046 FLGWFKWE
-4058 DTFVAGLESANKMP
+4058 E
-4072 EGTPV
+4072 
-4077 SSDGTAGKE
+4077 
-4086 NGVVITKGNG
+4086 
-4096 GKDFSITGSYSNSSD
+4096 
-4111 ETYSDISPD
+4111 
-4120 MKYDGFWGK
+4120 
-4129 VFGYGTTTYTWT
+4129 YTWT
-4141 GKKGTASSTT
+4141 RNTGTSQQYVAS
-4151 TSVAADKHIQ
+4151 VKADNPID

-4166 NGDGS
+4166 NADGHS
-4171 GNISVTSGGDM
+4171 TIGVTS
-4182 TLAGNISN
+4182 
-4190 AAVVDGNSQIVGKGS
+4190 KGS
-4205 VSLTSQNGAIT
+4205 VDLTGT
-4216 GNGIINSDD
+4216 
-4225 VNLKA
+4225 
-4230 AGDINVNHAAIGSGA
+4230 IGSA
-4245 AVNIASDN
+4245 N
-4253 GDIHF
+4253 
-4258 TSSKGDLAIEQVVTG
+4258 G
-4273 GTDPITA
+4273 GTDSLISIKTDGSINQLGGTLNGDNIDLTAQMGMNDIDITSIGDDVA
-4280 ETGSVYIEAAG
+4280 LKAVNAG
-4291 SILDAHTSGDY
+4291 SGDVTITVNGAYGKAGNVILDSVTTTSG
-4302 AVKGQRIDLI
+4302 AVSLTADGNITQKGTNVSVSADRIDLV
-4312 SKMGSIGT
+4312 SHNGSVGTDGQALIVHGGQQVTDSLNSLSASVNVSANGNINLTQESGDLRIGRIYSET
-4320 ENNAL
+4320 GDVMITVNDGDLVDALPDGEVVDRGNTDELIQKWEDLGLIQGEGENNYTAK
-4325 TILGGSE
+4325 IE
-4332 LYSSDTMASSVN
+4332 QDVADYEASIEEEFN
-4344 ASAKGDIVLTQVD
+4344 HYKEMKDYY
-4357 GNMRL
+4357 
-4362 GTIASTDGD
+4362 DGD
-4371 AVLTVTKG
+4371 SLGEV
-4379 SFVDAHPSEN
+4379 
-4389 SSSSSAQD
+4389 
-4397 KIDRWI
+4397 
-4403 ESDLISEADT
+4403 
-4413 DPNSSQYAAEEAKGE
+4413 SQ
-4428 RVSALEDR
+4428 V
-4436 MKTLAAGD
+4436 
-4444 ADKVQHYKDAANAFY
+4444 YKDAYEAYSEAKVQYDSLKKEYDVYQKGQTYYVDSNRPQKEQYKTEEAWQNALAEFEQG
-4459 KEMASA
+4459 KELFEAAKEKFESYDSVGAYMEATSPDAYNAYMKPSVTVTETAQDGTMVQNTLDMKSA
-4465 RAEYLDAVK
+4465 FDGY
-4474 KAEGDQTK
+4474 
-4482 ISAAYEKYQAA
+4482 AAYEALAETYGNYTSAEDYLKHNDDA
-4493 QNEYFDGKG
+4493 Q
-4502 FTSDEQ
+4502 
-4508 SVISNYAELS
+4508 VHIAELQEAGKEYW
-4518 NSENYGW
+4518 NKE
-4525 SKNQLLY
+4525 QLLY
-4532 AIQDSVLSPKP
+4532 AISDNILNP
-4543 EDIQDVNTP
+4543 DISETDKVVKDP
-4552 NVMANNITLK
+4552 NLKGNNITVVVHGGS
-4562 AEAGGIGID
+4562 AGLNSDTTKVIGVSD
-4571 GDAKPISYAE
+4571 LTDVA
-4581 LNNETN
+4581 N
-4587 LKILANAKAGD
+4587 LQALANASAS
-4598 LTWGTDGVI
+4598 
-4607 VQQQQ
+4607 
-4612 AIYVKVN
+4612 
-4619 EGGEVNVTGRDNVY
+4619 NVTWD
-4633 LAGVKDTKLDINDIE
+4633 AAKEEFTITDKLPLGIQSSGAIHIE
-4648 TDGDIRLQGDKGVYV
+4648 TDGNAYLAGRTEDNAAIENQLNIDLINANDGKGNITLQGHDGIYNVHEG
-4663 DYLKGNDLIIV
+4663 DDAAIIGNDLVIQ
-4674 GGTGDIMS
+4674 GGE
-4682 SANKGNY
+4682 
-4689 VHTDLNGSIE
+4689 NGSIGTDERMMNVVLNGTLQAQSKGSIYVKQLGGYLELVSVGAGEDIVLQASGSIVNSGVTLAGGAEGQITSEGQGIISLVAGGGIGSADDGLNIE
-4699 ATADGNIYLSTE
+4699 ANGAVVNAQAESDIYLS
-4711 DSAINKDLKILL
+4711 
-4723 LAAGKETN
+4723 
-4731 LAATG
+4731 G
-4736 SILMEN
+4736 S
-4742 VKGSTAQSRIN
+4742 GD
-4753 ANVINLEAGGTIGT
+4753 GGTLGLGT
-4767 SDTAIRILDNGVVVN
+4767 
-4782 ADATGGIW
+4782 
-4790 ISGESGDG
+4790 ISGENLNVYNEKGSVALGRTDDEGEDVEVVEGSIATAGDA
-4798 STGNLVIGNIEGGS
+4798 VITAKDNIELSDG
-4812 FDLTSVSDVSL
+4812 TISVNAGA
-4823 GEGTDED
+4823 GE
-4830 EALTGSITTT
+4830 
-4840 NGNASIT
+4840 
-4847 AETDIAFAA
+4847 
-4856 DSLVSVQNGTGTLTL
+4856 LTL
-4871 TAEQGSVTQ
+4871 TAENGSVTQ
-4880 GEGEEG
+4880 NASLEG
-4886 SGIYADTVNVS
+4886 SDTGIYAATVNVS
-4897 SKGSQLLENAQNTV
+4897 SKGSQLLENANNVV
-4911 TNFVVRGLEEDNS
+4911 TNFVVHGLEENNS
-4924 LTGNV
+4924 LTGDV
-4929 HLVSG
+4929 HLVSNAG
-4934 AETVH
+4934 
-4939 INFSA
+4939 
-4944 DEEKGLTVNDGSI
+4944 TVNIDFSDDEDNGVTVNNGSI
-4957 TVHHNGSADGELRV
+4957 DVYHTGANGLNV
-4971 TGSATTKNASSDD
+4971 TGSATTK
-4984 SIKTDIVMS
+4984 
-4993 SLGSLTSDGAL
+4993 SDGSKEA
-5004 DSAGNVC
+5004 DINFQSEQSAIHVDGT
-5011 MDAAGNITQKNS
+5011 M
-5023 VTAVGEAMFTS
+5023 TAEDNFSATTTS
-5034 DAGSISL
+5034 GAIEV
-5041 TGTTTAGRVEAT
+5041 TGT
-5053 TESEAD
+5053 
-5059 EGTITFSGDV
+5059 V
-5069 TANTGDIT
+5069 TANTGNVT
-5077 VDSNGGAITIGSSA
+5077 AT
-5091 VSEKSYI
+5091 
-5098 DLSSE
+5098 
-5103 TGAITVTGSAKA
+5103 TGS
-5115 GGDVTAET
+5115 GNVTFG
-5123 KDGSITFGQESTKT
+5123 GSIT
-5137 GSVTSATGNV
+5137 
-5147 TAKTESGNISVYG
+5147 
-5160 TANADKDIL
+5160 AN
-5169 FESSVSG
+5169 
-5176 TIRVDGTST
+5176 DGEVK
-5185 AGQHFTAETGSGD
+5185 AETGSGD
-5198 IALNGSVKAMDG
+5198 IYVTGGISSGKDTLLKTENLTEDDKGNISIGGQIVSGKDVIASTQNGSITFTG
-5210 DVTAT
+5210 DVTA
-5215 SKKGSISTSEDVFAG
+5215 
-5230 KNVTVET
+5230 
-5237 VSGLIDLGGK
+5237 
-5247 VTAKAGAITATTT
+5247 
-5260 GNTSGTSGSITL
+5260 NTSSGS
-5272 KGDADAAQ
+5272 G
-5280 TITLSSDGG
+5280 
-5289 AITVT
+5289 
-5294 GSAKAD
+5294 
-5300 GDVTAETKDGSIT
+5300 
-5313 FGQEGSADSS
+5313 
-5323 VTSESGEVKAT
+5323 
-5334 TGRGDITIY
+5334 
-5343 GTSTAGTD
+5343 
-5351 FTAKTDAGD
+5351 
-5360 ITLDGNITAQT
+5360 GNITAD
-5371 GMVMAQAFSGSISAG
+5371 IAG
-5386 GTITSASNT
+5386 T
-5395 ELTATGVA
+5395 
-5403 TDDSGNIT
+5403 
-5411 VNGNIASGK
+5411 
-5420 EVLATAANGDIVFEG
+5420 GDI
-5435 TTTASDGDV
+5435 
-5444 KAEVTGDGSITFNGA
+5444 
-5459 VTAVSEGEGGGNIVA
+5459 
-5474 NVSGTGNITT
+5474 NVHH
-5484 ESDAVFNAGKDVLF
+5484 D
-5498 TTNVGNITANS
+5498 ITADMDVN
-5509 AVTAGEDIVFKV
+5509 
-5521 LTEGNMT
+5521 
-5528 LRDDLKSEQNID
+5528 
-5540 LNVNSGNILF
+5540 LNTNSGDILF
-5550 EGTQDGVHED
+5550 EGVQDGHED
-5560 IYVTSNGGDV
+5560 LYIMSNHGDV

-5576 GGSGVIKDTNSE
+5576 SGSGDIKDTNGE
-5588 GPTGDWAHLTSAEG
+5588 GATGDRAHLKAEEG
-5602 NVTVKHDGIGDVDLY
+5602 NVTVRHDGIGDVDLY
-5617 EVYAKQDAG
+5617 EVYAKKDAG

-5647 VKSEGKEMD
+5647 VKSEGKDMD

-5724 GNIHVS
+5724 GDIHVS

-5811 GNLLHLADHNYVY
+5811 GNLLHLADHNYAY

-5829 QVDWMNI
+5829 QVNWMNI
-5836 FTDKDFYNFYDRYY
+5836 FTDEDFYNFYDKYY
-5850 APELSYHERYGLT
+5850 APDLSYHERYGLT

>member
-1 MKYIRQFTRKQER
+1 MRYIRQFTRKQER
-14 NHTKTLEQQK
+14 NHTKTIEQQK
-24 YDLDLARKVL
+24 HDLDLARKVL
-34 TAVTAFSFIGNPFA
+34 TAVTAFSFIGNPLVSLA
-48 AMASTVT
+48 TTITDVNGNP
-55 RVDGTKVDFQN
+55 VGGTGPVRD
-66 NVGNIYA
+66 IYA
-73 EKIVNN
+73 QQMMDGNK
-79 NTAVNRFQDFKI
+79 TAVNRFDQFNVS
-91 DAGDIANMYF
+91 AGDIANMYF
-101 KTDAN
+101 QSTALQGTDTWA
-106 SKDLAN
+106 K
-112 NLVNFVNSRIDV
+112 NLVNFVNNRIDV

-131 KDSKIGGNLFFLSSS
+131 KDHKIGGNLFFLSKD

-167 QDVMKALMTN
+167 QKFMDSIMTN
-177 GALTDSTFDK
+177 GVLDSTFDK

-209 TILGQVNATNAVK
+209 TILGRVNATNEVK

-235 DEAVDDVAAGGV
+235 DEAIYGVSAGAV
-247 NATNAAIKTGVTDF
+247 NAAIKTGIIDF
-261 ADIVKLT
+261 KDVVKLT
-268 NEQQKAAGI
+268 DKQQKDAGI
-277 TALTA
+277 TSLTA

-301 DVNPVETVPI
+301 ADNPVENVPV
-311 VGSSNII
+311 VGSSII
-318 NGLVSWGENT
+318 NDLVSWGENS
-328 FKNQTFNSSV
+328 FKEQTFDASV
-338 DIYGEVN
+338 EVYGEVN

-517 NDAHIDADAKVT
+517 NDAHIDADAKLT

-664 SIDDVKGFFSGI
+664 SIDGVKGFFSGI

-740 AHFAATGATYSYND
+740 VHFAATGATYSYND

-1233 TKKAAGKEKGGITAY
+1233 TKEAAGKEKGGITAY

-1681 NYYKG
+1681 NYYEG

-1902 MDTVTINNA
+1902 MDTVAINNA

-1959 YVTAEIKHSTINTMA
+1959 YVTAEIKNSTINTMA

-2010 LINKTTGAE
+2010 LINKTTSAE
-2019 MNNTKID
+2019 IADTKID
-2026 ASVTDENSNS
+2026 EKGGTSAN
-2036 SIVGSQNAKVTVD
+2036 VTVD
-2049 AQNASEITSSAST
+2049 AQNDSEITSSAST
-2062 VSVAG
+2062 VAVAG

-2072 GAGISVNRIV
+2072 GAGIAVNRII
-2082 QQTNASVNGGIMNVK
+2082 QQTNAAVNGGAMNVNN
-2097 DLTVKAD
+2097 LTVKAD
-2104 AKPRIENIGIGGG
+2104 ATPRIENIGVGGAV
-2117 IAGQGAGI
+2117 AGQGASV
-2125 SGSVAVNMIQ
+2125 SGSVAVNMIE
-2135 NDATAH
+2135 NDVTAH
-2141 IGSGAN
+2141 IGSGAT

-2169 QAAVGGVGAGVGV
+2169 QASVTGVGGSVGV
-2182 SVSVNQIAGTT
+2182 SVAVNKIAGTT
-2193 SATVGGEKEAET
+2193 SATVGGEDEAET

-2210 GNDSLTTDTE
+2210 GNDSIETNTK
-2220 IDVAHEI
+2220 IDVDKEI
-2227 NNTLIDG
+2227 NNELIAAE
-2234 DTVDM
+2234 TVDM
-2239 DAVIDRTEEKRSGL
+2239 DAVINRQNEKRSGL
-2253 IVDASSTRDL
+2253 IIDASSTRDL
-2263 KSFLITVGVAGEG
+2263 KSFLITTGVAAEG
-2276 AGVAGTVNVNQIA
+2276 ASVAGTVNVNQIA
-2289 GSTDAG
+2289 GGTNAKV
-2295 ITNTNVNANITEAGN
+2295 TNTTVNGGENGAAVGKNAG
-2310 VTVNAGDYSNM
+2310 VFVNAGDYSNM

-2332 VGAGVGL
+2332 IGAGVGL

-2348 TVNATVDNSDIKAD
+2348 EVNAAIDNSDIKAHD
-2362 TFELDADSAQGVSSF
+2362 FELDADSAQGVSSF
-2377 GVGAGAAGIGGGVAG
+2377 GVSAGVAGIGAG
-2392 VVTVTELNNTTQTT
+2392 VSGIVTVTELNNKTQTM
-2406 LNNSKIKADVVNIKA
+2406 LNNSKVNADTVSIKA

-2438 LGVGGGLSVGVL
+2438 IGAAVGLSVGVL
-2450 KDNSTTAVTVQGDN
+2450 KDNSATSVEVTGTREESAEGEEIKPATTSINA
-2464 PKKEDAITA
+2464 A
-2473 SGDVTITAAN
+2473 GDVTIAATN
-2483 TATIKPMISANGVG
+2483 TAVVKPVISATGAGLVGV
-2497 AFGGIAG
+2497 AG

-2512 SKVVTT
+2512 SSVKTN
-2518 IESVGITSAGGSI
+2518 IEGVDITSAGGSI
-2531 SGTADNTFNVKA
+2531 NGTANNTFNVKA
-2543 YMGTIGG
+2543 YMGSQAG

-2564 DSTVQMN
+2564 DSTVQTN
-2571 VSDSELQAAQN
+2571 VNGSILDAAKGSIT
-2582 VALTADET
+2582 LTADET
-2590 RNIQQT
+2590 RNIDQT
-2596 ATNVAA
+2596 ATNVAVGSA
-2602 GGAAIG
+2602 GAVG
-2608 ANIAITTV
+2608 ANIAVTTV
-2616 GKEITDSDVLAEI
+2616 GQAITDQSTIDKVNE
-2629 YRANNALVN
+2629 ANNVFVTK
-2638 EDTQENNAS
+2638 EEGKEEENNAG
-2647 ALLNGAGDA
+2647 ALTNGAESA
-2656 LKTAGIEES
+2656 LKTAGIENY
-2665 SVTPSIG
+2665 TPHVDAELG
-2672 AKYGGKDSQIT
+2672 GGKESQIT
-2683 VNISNS
+2683 VNISGSTMMAGNK
-2689 NVTGSAIK
+2689 TGNTVK
-2697 AKAAEHDVI
+2697 AEAAEHDNI
-2706 DMTLGSG
+2706 SMTLGSG
-2713 SAGGVAINA
+2713 TAGQAAVNA

-2729 NRNVGVHITGGRMT
+2729 NRNVGVNITGGGIT
-2743 ANAIDVNT
+2743 ADTIEIGT
-2751 DITGAANLDVY
+2751 DIDGAAKLEVY
-2762 QGSAGVVA
+2762 QGTAGLYGA
-2770 GNAAVGQVSTGG
+2770 NAAVGTVHTTGNSKIDMDDVTLAGNTINVTAGDHSVADVNVLGITVGAVSVG
-2782 ASQIDIM
+2782 
-2789 GTKLTGSS
+2789 
-2797 VAIVAQDTST
+2797 AIVATAENEGST
-2807 TGIQAVAAANGV
+2807 EVEITNSESAGKD
-2819 GALGALVA
+2819 
-2827 EASND
+2827 EDASG
-2832 SDISVSL
+2832 SITIST
-2839 IDAEVDAKED
+2839 D
-2849 VTIQSEKANTVTA
+2849 KANTVAAHATGGTGGVVSGSGVVATASDSGASKISLGAENGQGSNSFVLHDINVAASAKPAVTAIADSVSVGFAGTAGASVATASADGSVQVNVYDDNTLAADTVDITADAGTQEGKNTA
-2862 EAVNEAGGLVG
+2862 EAKVEGNSGGGYAAVAANAATATTNMKVDVTIGDVAYKEKEVETITGYTYEMSKDENGNDILIQTPQTKKTTVGATALHIGASNASKTVADARGVTIGLGFSSGNNIAKTANTSATNITLKGGNEATLLGSLDIAAAGAGDNKATADGSGGGLVG
-2873 GAGMGATVTDTGSS
+2873 ADFAAVVDNDMDSDVTVNVTGS
-2887 KITLENA
+2887 L
-2894 KVKAGNTIG
+2894 KVNGDIS
-2903 IDAETRSALT
+2903 IEALQNDT
-2913 ANINS
+2913 ANIN
-2918 DVGGWF
+2918 
-2924 AGGSLS
+2924 A
-2930 IAQVN
+2930 
-2935 AGTADD
+2935 
-2941 RLSTTVAMKG
+2941 
-2951 VNTFEAAEVDMS
+2951 
-2963 AMSSVEQHV
+2963 
-2972 DMDAL
+2972 DAL
-2977 SISAYGAAQG
+2977 KATVVGLSGTKAENTIGG
-2987 NVTETGAY
+2987 ETK
-2995 TDVAI
+2995 I
-3000 TQEGADIFKGASD
+3000 NLGADID
-3013 DSTANVLFNADNTVS
+3013 
-3028 QTVDTSGISAAG
+3028 
-3040 AFATGTNIST
+3040 
-3050 TTSDLRTNIALAGSG
+3050 GSG
-3065 KGSRIGD
+3065 SL
-3072 FKADA
+3072 
-3077 GSYASISNHVNGDGG
+3077 
-3092 AIADISSFAA
+3092 
-3102 KANNTYKADTDVTI
+3102 DV
-3116 GGNWNASGSFT
+3116 
-3127 AQALNGMDIDVLSEA
+3127 
-3142 TRAAVVGG
+3142 
-3150 SGTWLR
+3150 
-3156 NTIDNAAN
+3156 NAAN
-3164 VTLDNATITTE
+3164 TITFGNTE
-3175 GAQSYVAQNQVDYV
+3175 EYAV
-3189 GEIDGSGYGGLNVN
+3189 EGSGYGGIN
-3203 ATDYKD
+3203 AQGA
-3209 DLDFTAGVDMKNST
+3209 DFTNSIEKTASLNITGKQIVTAGAQTYEAK
-3223 LTGAGDAGS
+3223 
-3232 ITAFASTTGDIRT
+3232 TTGDIT
-3245 KNNLKSA
+3245 AGGYIKAAGLGSFTWVTLDNDLTVHDNITVGSDSFLKTTEAESDI
-3252 GVIPVALAFSDHS
+3252 VLAAV
-3265 INYDNSVD
+3265 DNVD
-3273 VTGSTTLTT
+3273 VTVRGVA
-3282 DKKDQDITLAATDDT
+3282 DVQGAA
-3297 DVKLETIAD
+3297 V
-3306 TQGGAVG
+3306 GGASSDVDNTLMRDN
-3313 AASAEAKNVLGRS
+3313 AV
-3326 NKITVDKGST
+3326 TVNGDIYSM
-3336 LHSTNDVKLYAGANS
+3336 NDVSLFAGKDKIGNDGTLNVSVESETYNYAG
-3351 EGISSSLDLQVLA
+3351 
-3364 DAYNKTVIPLATAPK
+3364 IPLAASPK
-3379 VDNAMTQANQVSVGG
+3379 LSDDITQNNRIVVGTG
-3394 IVESVRHINASAA
+3394 SDISSVRNIDLYADAGKETIRDATLLYTWVYSDRNEGYTSSTIGDKEADNKKSDNYVQVDGALTAGVQNKQYITIGGTYNPETGETTGAQLVFFDPAVLEGVKAYSKEQESAAVGINGVSINASDN
-3407 KGATTVTESAQEYNL
+3407 V
-3422 YQGTSGSSTVASTTL
+3422 
-3437 GETVPHENGDANFVE
+3437 
-3452 VKEGASLTAGIHN
+3452 N
-3465 KLDLTISGEIP
+3465 KDDIVFE
-3476 LQSVGEDGKA
+3476 Q
-3486 DSDSVDLSNITVTAG
+3486 
-3501 AGEDWFDTSTVQKG
+3501 FDYG
-3515 TTPIKNNLM
+3515 LALFE
-3524 DRYNEVVRLMSQYEE
+3524 RYNELGELMN
-3539 GTSEYA
+3539 
-3545 SYKSERDSLLLEMK
+3545 SYGEDKNSTAYLGYQAERQRIFQQLDDMHLLEEMK
-3559 RMGMAKEDI
+3559 DAQGNIHHVPVEGAAKIDSI
-3568 NKNLTPS
+3568 
-3575 SEIEV
+3575 
-3580 PAVSLPDI
+3580 ALPDI
-3588 VVSGGNINIDSDSLK
+3588 IASGGNINIQTDNLT
-3603 GGGNLTA
+3603 GGGELTA
-3610 QGAPQINITNES
+3610 QGSPEVVINNNTNL
-3622 DAYLVVNDVTI
+3622 YLKVNDVI
-3633 QDAGGQIRMNG
+3633 VGDAGGEINYNNVNITSDGAVSQIQSMNADAG
-3644 STLTADTAGN
+3644 KMAAFSSVVADAGDGQSKLVINGNYGGDDILAKVNIDGKEEVISTLPRADIEINGN
-3654 EMSAA
+3654 VSNANGLVQITSKANNIVIQGENAASSA
-3659 QIHAGGV
+3659 GV
-3666 TGGESQIN
+3666 TGKEVHL
-3674 ISGTASMKEGMQA
+3674 TAS
-3687 DIGVFGDITNT
+3687 
-3698 SGDVTLTNN
+3698 
-3707 SYNLNILGN
+3707 
-3716 ISGRNVSLVATNGSV
+3716 NGSIS
-3731 TQTSA
+3731 QGFQ
-3736 EGFINIGGDPV
+3736 EGI
-3747 TKYQFSK
+3747 
-3754 DVANAIQEYIYDQF
+3754 
-3768 VANNSYTIPEFK
+3768 
-3780 TYKEYVNWIK
+3780 
-3790 TNIVAG
+3790 
-3796 GKYGITEADLVWKED
+3796 
-3811 DPADPGN
+3811 
-3818 KIVAG
+3818 
-3823 GNVYINGLNV
+3823 V
-3833 NIGGLVQSGY
+3833 NIGGSVQEQYRVQYEEWKDWFNEEYKGSITNSSSDGGEDQSAIQDEHDIQYGDKKDDLTGNRISGENIYISASDININGAIQSGY
-3843 GKYSVTLDS
+3843 ADYILDIGS
-3852 SAQAKVDALD
+3852 DVQNDIERIQKN
-3862 KEWQG
+3862 WQQNG
-3867 KQEALSD
+3867 GEALSD
-3874 SAVMA
+3874 AIVTTGDTY
-3879 NEKYL
+3879 K
-3884 INAGGQVY
+3884 IVVGGNRLEGGAYVRY
-3892 NQETG
+3892 
-3897 VYNYEIRVYY
+3897 VDAYY
-3907 NPSTGELL
+3907 NPSTGKIVVPNV
-3915 TDSVSVSGGKIYIT
+3915 DANGGKVYLT
-3929 GNISSTGDGKIM
+3929 GRISSTGGGSIKVL
-3941 AMDGAADIAI
+3941 DGAYDI
-3951 DTSKI
+3951 
-3956 DKNVTVNTITNND
+3956 TVANETGVDLQLGKLVSND
-3969 ISGLISITDKNKTDG
+3969 VEGLISITDTAKNT
-3984 NGHYLVTEY
+3984 VTEITRDKTIYKDLNEWNAETGDWTITREEDAALATYTPEDGLRYNWTTGQNLAESLTY
-3993 RNGEQRS
+3993 RRTIKAGLWGLVETMDDEALKEYEQTTNPIDFSQGSSNKLNGE
-4000 YYSGGA
+4000 YIGNVNEIDA
-4006 LSEWSAVTGDMGYDP
+4006 NKDFAVIFDNKVLNNT
-4021 EKGLQYQWTGGVSGE
+4021 VSGPGE
-4036 VTKKYQYTED
+4036 PKRWSSG
-4046 FLVWGLLDYGES
+4046 FLGWFKWE
-4058 DTFVAGLESANKMP
+4058 E
-4072 EGTPV
+4072 
-4077 SSDGTAGKE
+4077 
-4086 NGVVITKGNG
+4086 
-4096 GKDFSITGSYSNSSD
+4096 
-4111 ETYSDISPD
+4111 
-4120 MKYDGFWGK
+4120 
-4129 VFGYGTTTYTWT
+4129 YTWT
-4141 GKKGTASSTT
+4141 RHTGTSQQYVAS
-4151 TSVAADKHIQ
+4151 VKADKPIY

-4166 NGDGS
+4166 NADGYS
-4171 GNISVTSGGDM
+4171 TIGVTS
-4182 TLAGNISN
+4182 
-4190 AAVVDGNSQIVGKGS
+4190 KGS
-4205 VSLTSQNGAIT
+4205 VDLTGTIGSANGGTNSLISIITTDGSINQLGGTLNGDNIDLTAQMGMNDINITSIGDDVALKAVNNGSGDVTITVNGAYGKAGNVILDSVTTTSGAVSLTADGNITQKGTNVSVSADRIDLMSHNGSVGTDGQALIVHGGQQVT
-4216 GNGIINSDD
+4216 DSLNSLSASVNVSANGNINLTQDS
-4225 VNLKA
+4225 
-4230 AGDINVNHAAIGSGA
+4230 
-4245 AVNIASDN
+4245 
-4253 GDIHF
+4253 
-4258 TSSKGDLAIEQVVTG
+4258 GDLRIGRIYSETGDVMITVNDGNLVDALPDGEVVDRGNTDELIQKWEDLGLIQEEGENNYTEKIAQDVADYEASIEEEFNHYKAMKEYYDGDSLGEVSQVYKDAYEAYSEAKVQYDSLKKEYDVYQKGQTYYVDSNRPQKEQYKTEEAWQNALAEFEQGKELFESAKEKFESYDSVGAYMEATSPDAYNAYMKPSVTVTETAQD
-4273 GTDPITA
+4273 GTMVQKTLDMKSAFDGYAAYEALA
-4280 ETGSVYIEAAG
+4280 ETY
-4291 SILDAHTSGDY
+4291 GDY
-4302 AVKGQRIDLI
+4302 ASAEDYLK
-4312 SKMGSIGT
+4312 
-4320 ENNAL
+4320 NNDDA
-4325 TILGGSE
+4325 
-4332 LYSSDTMASSVN
+4332 
-4344 ASAKGDIVLTQVD
+4344 QVH
-4357 GNMRL
+4357 
-4362 GTIASTDGD
+4362 I
-4371 AVLTVTKG
+4371 
-4379 SFVDAHPSEN
+4379 
-4389 SSSSSAQD
+4389 
-4397 KIDRWI
+4397 
-4403 ESDLISEADT
+4403 
-4413 DPNSSQYAAEEAKGE
+4413 
-4428 RVSALEDR
+4428 
-4436 MKTLAAGD
+4436 
-4444 ADKVQHYKDAANAFY
+4444 
-4459 KEMASA
+4459 
-4465 RAEYLDAVK
+4465 
-4474 KAEGDQTK
+4474 
-4482 ISAAYEKYQAA
+4482 
-4493 QNEYFDGKG
+4493 
-4502 FTSDEQ
+4502 
-4508 SVISNYAELS
+4508 AELQEAGKEYW
-4518 NSENYGW
+4518 NKE
-4525 SKNQLLY
+4525 QLLY
-4532 AIQDSVLSPKP
+4532 AISDNILNPDSGTTDKVVK
-4543 EDIQDVNTP
+4543 DP
-4552 NVMANNITLK
+4552 NLKGNNITVVVRGGSAGLNSDTTKVIGVSDLTDVANLK
-4562 AEAGGIGID
+4562 A
-4571 GDAKPISYAE
+4571 
-4581 LNNETN
+4581 
-4587 LKILANAKAGD
+4587 LANASAS
-4598 LTWGTDGVI
+4598 
-4607 VQQQQ
+4607 
-4612 AIYVKVN
+4612 
-4619 EGGEVNVTGRDNVY
+4619 NVTWD
-4633 LAGVKDTKLDINDIE
+4633 AAKEEFTITDKLPLGIQSSGAIRIE
-4648 TDGDIRLQGDKGVYV
+4648 TDGNAYLAGRTEDNAAIENQLNIDLINAADGTGNITLQGHDGIYNVH
-4663 DYLKGNDLIIV
+4663 DGDDAAIIGNDLVIQ
-4674 GGTGDIMS
+4674 GGE
-4682 SANKGNY
+4682 
-4689 VHTDLNGSIE
+4689 NGSIGTDE
-4699 ATADGNIYLSTE
+4699 RMMNVALNGTLQAQSKGSIYVNQLVGDLELVSVGAGEDIVLQASGNIVNSGVTL
-4711 DSAINKDLKILL
+4711 
-4723 LAAGKETN
+4723 
-4731 LAATG
+4731 
-4736 SILMEN
+4736 
-4742 VKGSTAQSRIN
+4742 
-4753 ANVINLEAGGTIGT
+4753 AGGAEGQITSEGQGVISLVAGGGIG
-4767 SDTAIRILDNGVVVN
+4767 SADEGLNIEANGAIVN
-4782 ADATGGIW
+4782 AQAEGDISLEGSGDGGTLVLGT
-4790 ISGESGDG
+4790 ISGENLNVHNEKGSVALGRTEDEGEDVEVVEGSIATAGDA
-4798 STGNLVIGNIEGGS
+4798 VITAKDNIELSDG
-4812 FDLTSVSDVSL
+4812 TISVNTGA
-4823 GEGTDED
+4823 GE
-4830 EALTGSITTT
+4830 
-4840 NGNASIT
+4840 
-4847 AETDIAFAA
+4847 
-4856 DSLVSVQNGTGTLTL
+4856 LTL
-4871 TAEQGSVTQ
+4871 TAENGSVTQ
-4880 GEGEEG
+4880 NASLEG
-4886 SGIYADTVNVS
+4886 SDTGIYAATVNVS
-4897 SKGSQLLENAQNTV
+4897 SKGNQLLENANNVV
-4911 TNFVVRGLEEDNS
+4911 TNFVVRGLEENNS
-4924 LTGNV
+4924 LTGDV
-4929 HLVSG
+4929 HLVSN
-4934 AETVH
+4934 AETVN
-4939 INFSA
+4939 IDFSA
-4944 DEEKGLTVNDGSI
+4944 DEDNGITVNDGSI
-4957 TVHHNGSADGELRV
+4957 DVYHTGANGLNV
-4971 TGSATTKNASSDD
+4971 TGSATTQK
-4984 SIKTDIVMS
+4984 
-4993 SLGSLTSDGAL
+4993 SDGSKEA
-5004 DSAGNVC
+5004 DINFQSEQSAIHVDGTMTAEDNFSATTGSGNVTFG
-5011 MDAAGNITQKNS
+5011 GNIT
-5023 VTAVGEAMFTS
+5023 
-5034 DAGSISL
+5034 
-5041 TGTTTAGRVEAT
+5041 
-5053 TESEAD
+5053 
-5059 EGTITFSGDV
+5059 
-5069 TANTGDIT
+5069 
-5077 VDSNGGAITIGSSA
+5077 
-5091 VSEKSYI
+5091 
-5098 DLSSE
+5098 
-5103 TGAITVTGSAKA
+5103 AK
-5115 GGDVTAET
+5115 D
-5123 KDGSITFGQESTKT
+5123 
-5137 GSVTSATGNV
+5137 
-5147 TAKTESGNISVYG
+5147 
-5160 TANADKDIL
+5160 
-5169 FESSVSG
+5169 
-5176 TIRVDGTST
+5176 
-5185 AGQHFTAETGSGD
+5185 
-5198 IALNGSVKAMDG
+5198 
-5210 DVTAT
+5210 
-5215 SKKGSISTSEDVFAG
+5215 
-5230 KNVTVET
+5230 
-5237 VSGLIDLGGK
+5237 
-5247 VTAKAGAITATTT
+5247 
-5260 GNTSGTSGSITL
+5260 
-5272 KGDADAAQ
+5272 
-5280 TITLSSDGG
+5280 
-5289 AITVT
+5289 
-5294 GSAKAD
+5294 
-5300 GDVTAETKDGSIT
+5300 
-5313 FGQEGSADSS
+5313 
-5323 VTSESGEVKAT
+5323 GEVKAE
-5334 TGRGDITIY
+5334 TGIGDIFVTGSISSGKDTVLKTENLTEDDKGNISIGGQIVSGKDVIASAQNGDITFT
-5343 GTSTAGTD
+5343 GEVTANNSSGN
-5351 FTAKTDAGD
+5351 G
-5360 ITLDGNITAQT
+5360 GNITA
-5371 GMVMAQAFSGSISAG
+5371 SIAG
-5386 GTITSASNT
+5386 T
-5395 ELTATGVA
+5395 
-5403 TDDSGNIT
+5403 
-5411 VNGNIASGK
+5411 
-5420 EVLATAANGDIVFEG
+5420 GDI
-5435 TTTASDGDV
+5435 
-5444 KAEVTGDGSITFNGA
+5444 
-5459 VTAVSEGEGGGNIVA
+5459 
-5474 NVSGTGNITT
+5474 NVHH
-5484 ESDAVFNAGKDVLF
+5484 D
-5498 TTNVGNITANS
+5498 ITA
-5509 AVTAGEDIVFKV
+5509 D
-5521 LTEGNMT
+5521 M
-5528 LRDDLKSEQNID
+5528 DID
-5540 LNVNSGNILF
+5540 LNTNSGNILF

-5560 IYVTSNGGDV
+5560 IDVTSNSGDV

-5588 GPTGDWAHLTSAEG
+5588 GAAGDWAHLIAAEG
-5602 NVTVKHDGIGDVDLY
+5602 NVTVKHDGVGDVDLY
-5617 EVYAKQDAG
+5617 ELYAKQDAG
-5626 ISVADG
+5626 VSVAEG
-5632 DLHLVNVSG
+5632 NLHLVNVSG

-5647 VKSEGKEMD
+5647 VKSEVKDMD

-5684 DGFLVITPEGTAD
+5684 DGFLVITPEGASED
-5697 DQPID
+5697 APID
-5702 NLVIGDILTN
+5702 NFVIGDIKTN

-5724 GNIHVS
+5724 GDIHVS

-5771 WVNTSI
+5771 WVNTGI

-5788 SDELNDKWMHIFFSP
+5788 SDELNDKWMYIFFSP
-5803 EGTVQISN
+5803 EGNVQISN
-5811 GNLLHLADHNYVY
+5811 GNLLHLADNNYVY

-5829 QVDWMNI
+5829 QVNWMNM
-5836 FTDKDFYNFYDRYY
+5836 FTDKDFYTFYDKYY

-5863 SGSGH
+5863 SGDGH
-5868 SVENAEEDEVIVE
+5868 SVENAEEDELIVE

>member
-14 NHTKTLEQQK
+14 NQTKTLEQQTH
-24 YDLDLARKVL
+24 DLDLARKVL
-34 TAVTAFSFIGNPFA
+34 TAVTAFSFIGNPLVSLA
-48 AMASTVT
+48 TTITDVNGNP
-55 RVDGTKVDFQN
+55 VGGTGPVRD
-66 NVGNIYA
+66 IYA
-73 EKIVNN
+73 QQMMDGNK
-79 NTAVNRFQDFKI
+79 TAVNRFDQFNVS
-91 DAGDIANMYF
+91 AGDIANMYF
-101 KTDAN
+101 QSTALQGTDTWA
-106 SKDLAN
+106 K
-112 NLVNFVNSRIDV
+112 NLVNFVNNRIDV

-235 DEAVDDVAAGGV
+235 DEAIYGVSAGAVDAD
-247 NATNAAIKTGVTDF
+247 NAAIKTGVIDF
-261 ADIVKLT
+261 ADVVKLT
-268 NEQQKAAGI
+268 DEQQKAADI
-277 TALTA
+277 TSLTA

-301 DVNPVETVPI
+301 ADNPVENVPF
-311 VGSSNII
+311 VGNSII
-318 NGLVSWGENT
+318 KDLVDWGGNS
-328 FKNQTFNSSV
+328 FKEQTFDASV
-338 DIYGEVN
+338 DVYGEVK
-345 AAGKA
+345 ATGKA
-350 DITAKAVNSNAELN
+350 DITAKAVNSNAELD
-364 EQGNYVSNGNKDVAQ
+364 EQDNYTSNGNNVAQ

-517 NDAHIDADAKVT
+517 NDVNINADADLT

-629 VNADDTIEADNV
+629 VNADDTVEADNV

-664 SIDDVKGFFSGI
+664 SIDGVKGFFSGI

-712 NSNVTIGNDVNLNAG
+712 NSNVTIGNDANLNAG
-727 GKLDIDAKTLIKD
+727 GKLDVDAKTLIKD

-754 ATSEPIDLNAA
+754 ATSASIDLNAA

-786 DGKEHKAQLEGS
+786 DGKEHKAQLQGS

-826 QIEHAFTTLGDAFDK
+826 QIEHAFTTLGDAFEE
-841 DLQTIP
+841 DLQAIP
-847 EGFSKKIEEYK
+847 DGFNEKIKSYK

-864 KSAMDGVDVDGQQ
+864 KSAMEDVDVDGQQ

-885 DDNSNVLK
+885 DDNSNVLN
-893 AIVEGYRALTAL
+893 AIVQGYRALTAL

-1114 VNGSSDILTVVDD
+1114 VNGSSDILTAVDD

-1233 TKKAAGKEKGGITAY
+1233 TKEAAGKEKGGITAY

-1681 NYYKG
+1681 NYYEG

-1902 MDTVTINNA
+1902 MDTVAINNA
-1911 KAVTANALD
+1911 KAVTANAVD

-1926 VIGTV
+1926 VIGT

-1948 GDVSTNTEDGQ
+1948 GDVSTDTEDGQ
-1959 YVTAEIKHSTINTMA
+1959 YVTAEIKNSTINTMA

-2010 LINKTTGAE
+2010 LINKTTSAE
-2019 MNNTKID
+2019 MNNT
-2026 ASVTDENSNS
+2026 SVDGTATDSK
-2036 SIVGSQNAKVTVD
+2036 NANVTVD
-2049 AQNASEITSSAST
+2049 AQNDSEITSSADT
-2062 VSVAG
+2062 VSVAA

-2072 GAGISVNRIV
+2072 GAGIAVNRII
-2082 QQTNASVNGGIMNVK
+2082 QQTNAAVNGGTMNVNN
-2097 DLTVKAD
+2097 LTVKAD
-2104 AKPRIENIGIGGG
+2104 ATPRIENIGIGGG
-2117 IAGQGAGI
+2117 IAGEGAGI

-2141 IGSGAN
+2141 IGSGAT

-2210 GNDSLTTDTE
+2210 GAKGNDSLTTDTK
-2220 IDVAHEI
+2220 IDVDSEI
-2227 NNTLIDG
+2227 NDKLIDG
-2234 DTVDM
+2234 DTVGM
-2239 DAVIDRTEEKRSGL
+2239 DAVIDRTDEERSGL

-2263 KSFLITVGVAGEG
+2263 KSFLITAGVAGEG

-2321 SGFVGSAGVGG
+2321 SGFVGSVGVGG
-2332 VGAGVGL
+2332 VGAGAGL

-2348 TVNATVDNSDIKAD
+2348 NVNAAVDDSDIKAD

-2377 GVGAGAAGIGGGVAG
+2377 SVGAGAAGIGGGAAG
-2392 VVTVTELNNTTQTT
+2392 VVTVTELNNTTQTM
-2406 LNNSKIKADVVNIKA
+2406 LNNSKVSADTVNIKA

-2450 KDNSTTAVTVQGDN
+2450 KDNSTTAVTVKGDN
-2464 PKKEDAITA
+2464 PEEDTITA
-2473 SGDVTITAAN
+2473 SGDVTIAAAN
-2483 TATIKPMISANGVG
+2483 TATVNPMISANGVG

-2518 IESVGITSAGGSI
+2518 IEGVGITSAGGNI
-2531 SGTADNTFNVKA
+2531 SGTADNTFNVEA
-2543 YMGTIGG
+2543 YMGTVSGG
-2550 GAVGVGAGVTVNTI
+2550 VVGVGAGVTVNTI
-2564 DSTVQMN
+2564 DSTVQTN
-2571 VSDSELQAAQN
+2571 VNGSTLDAAKDIT
-2582 VALTADET
+2582 LTADET
-2590 RNIQQT
+2590 RNITQT

-2602 GGAAIG
+2602 GGVAAG
-2608 ANIAITTV
+2608 ANIAVTTV
-2616 GKEITDSDVLAEI
+2616 GKEIADEETKKKVSE
-2629 YRANNALVN
+2629 ANNVFGDNAGLLTA
-2638 EDTQENNAS
+2638 DAAS
-2647 ALLNGAGDA
+2647 ALA
-2656 LKTAGIEES
+2656 TAGIENY
-2665 SVTPSIG
+2665 TPYVDAG
-2672 AKYGGKDSQIT
+2672 FGGGKESQIT
-2683 VNISNS
+2683 VNIS
-2689 NVTGSAIK
+2689 GSKFIAGNAVK
-2697 AKAAEHDVI
+2697 AEATETDNI
-2706 DMTLGSG
+2706 NMTLGSG
-2713 SAGGVAINA
+2713 VAGQAAVNA

-2729 NRNVGVHITGGRMT
+2729 NRNVGVNITGGGIT
-2743 ANAIDVNT
+2743 ADTIEIGT
-2751 DITGAANLDVY
+2751 DIDGAAKLEVY
-2762 QGSAGVVA
+2762 QGTAGLYGA
-2770 GNAAVGQVSTGG
+2770 NAAVGTVHTTGNSKIDMDDVSLAGNTINVTAGDHSAADVNVLGITVGAVSVGAIVATAENEGSTEVEITNSESAGKDEDASGSITISTDKANTITAHATGGTGGVLSGSGVVATASDSG
-2782 ASQIDIM
+2782 ASQISLGAENGQGHNSFIMHDITIAASAKPAVTAIADSISVGFA
-2789 GTKLTGSS
+2789 GTAGAS
-2797 VAIVAQDTST
+2797 VATASANGSVLVNVYDGNTLSADTVDVTADAGTQEGKNTAEAKVEGNSGGGYAAVAANAATATTDMNANVTIGEVAYKEKEVETIIGYTYEMKKDENDNDILTQTPQTKKTTVGATALHIGASNTAKTVADARGVTVGLGFSSGNNIATTKNTST
-2807 TGIQAVAAANGV
+2807 TNITLKGSNKGTLLGSLDIAAA
-2819 GALGALVA
+2819 GAGD
-2827 EASND
+2827 N
-2832 SDISVSL
+2832 
-2839 IDAEVDAKED
+2839 
-2849 VTIQSEKANTVTA
+2849 KATA
-2862 EAVNEAGGLVG
+2862 DGSGGGLVG
-2873 GAGMGATVTDTGSS
+2873 ADFAAVVDNDMTSNVTVDVTGS
-2887 KITLENA
+2887 L
-2894 KVKAGNTIG
+2894 KVNGDIS
-2903 IDAETRSALT
+2903 IEALQNDT
-2913 ANINS
+2913 ANIN
-2918 DVGGWF
+2918 
-2924 AGGSLS
+2924 A
-2930 IAQVN
+2930 
-2935 AGTADD
+2935 
-2941 RLSTTVAMKG
+2941 
-2951 VNTFEAAEVDMS
+2951 
-2963 AMSSVEQHV
+2963 
-2972 DMDAL
+2972 DAL
-2977 SISAYGAAQG
+2977 KATVVGLSGTKAENTIGG
-2987 NVTETGAY
+2987 ETK
-2995 TDVAI
+2995 I
-3000 TQEGADIFKGASD
+3000 NLGADID
-3013 DSTANVLFNADNTVS
+3013 
-3028 QTVDTSGISAAG
+3028 
-3040 AFATGTNIST
+3040 
-3050 TTSDLRTNIALAGSG
+3050 GSG
-3065 KGSRIGD
+3065 SL
-3072 FKADA
+3072 
-3077 GSYASISNHVNGDGG
+3077 
-3092 AIADISSFAA
+3092 
-3102 KANNTYKADTDVTI
+3102 DV
-3116 GGNWNASGSFT
+3116 
-3127 AQALNGMDIDVLSEA
+3127 
-3142 TRAAVVGG
+3142 
-3150 SGTWLR
+3150 
-3156 NTIDNAAN
+3156 NAAN
-3164 VTLDNATITTE
+3164 TITFGNTE
-3175 GAQSYVAQNQVDYV
+3175 EYAV
-3189 GEIDGSGYGGLNVN
+3189 EGSGYGGIN
-3203 ATDYKD
+3203 AQGA
-3209 DLDFTAGVDMKNST
+3209 DFTNSIEKTASLNITGKQIVTAGAQTYEAK
-3223 LTGAGDAGS
+3223 
-3232 ITAFASTTGDIRT
+3232 TTGDIT
-3245 KNNLKSA
+3245 AGGYIKAAGLGSFTWVTLDNDLTVHDNITVGSDSFLKTTEAESDI
-3252 GVIPVALAFSDHS
+3252 VLAAV
-3265 INYDNSVD
+3265 DNVD
-3273 VTGSTTLTT
+3273 VTVRGVA
-3282 DKKDQDITLAATDDT
+3282 DVQGAA
-3297 DVKLETIAD
+3297 V
-3306 TQGGAVG
+3306 GGASSDVDNTLMRDN
-3313 AASAEAKNVLGRS
+3313 AV
-3326 NKITVDKGST
+3326 TVNGDIYSM
-3336 LHSTNDVKLYAGANS
+3336 NDVSLFAGKDKIGNDGTLNVSVESETYNYAG
-3351 EGISSSLDLQVLA
+3351 
-3364 DAYNKTVIPLATAPK
+3364 IPLAASPK
-3379 VDNAMTQANQVSVGG
+3379 LSDDITQNNRIVVGTG
-3394 IVESVRHINASAA
+3394 SDISSVRNIDLYADAGKETIRDATLLYTWVYSDRNEGYTSSTIGDKEADNKKSDNYVQVDGALTAGVQNKQYITIGGTYNPETGETTGAQLVFFDPAVLEGVKAYSKEQESAAVGINGVSINASDN
-3407 KGATTVTESAQEYNL
+3407 V
-3422 YQGTSGSSTVASTTL
+3422 
-3437 GETVPHENGDANFVE
+3437 
-3452 VKEGASLTAGIHN
+3452 N
-3465 KLDLTISGEIP
+3465 KDDIVFE
-3476 LQSVGEDGKA
+3476 Q
-3486 DSDSVDLSNITVTAG
+3486 
-3501 AGEDWFDTSTVQKG
+3501 FDYG
-3515 TTPIKNNLM
+3515 LALFE
-3524 DRYNEVVRLMSQYEE
+3524 RYNELGELMN
-3539 GTSEYA
+3539 
-3545 SYKSERDSLLLEMK
+3545 SYGEDKNSTAYLGYQAERQRIFQQLDDMHLLEEMK
-3559 RMGMAKEDI
+3559 DAQGNIHHVPVEGAAKIDSI
-3568 NKNLTPS
+3568 
-3575 SEIEV
+3575 
-3580 PAVSLPDI
+3580 ALPDI
-3588 VVSGGNINIDSDSLK
+3588 IASGGNINIQTDNLT
-3603 GGGNLTA
+3603 GGGELTA
-3610 QGAPQINITNES
+3610 QGSPEVVINNNTNL
-3622 DAYLVVNDVTI
+3622 YLKVNDVI
-3633 QDAGGQIRMNG
+3633 VGDAGGEINYNNVNITSDGAVSQIQSMNADAG
-3644 STLTADTAGN
+3644 KMAAFSSVVADAGDGQSKLVINGNYGGDDILAKVNIDGKEEVISTLPRADIEINGN
-3654 EMSAA
+3654 VSNANGLVQITSKANNIVIQGENAASSA
-3659 QIHAGGV
+3659 GV
-3666 TGGESQIN
+3666 TGKEVHL
-3674 ISGTASMKEGMQA
+3674 TAS
-3687 DIGVFGDITNT
+3687 
-3698 SGDVTLTNN
+3698 
-3707 SYNLNILGN
+3707 
-3716 ISGRNVSLVATNGSV
+3716 NGSIS
-3731 TQTSA
+3731 QGFQ
-3736 EGFINIGGDPV
+3736 EGI
-3747 TKYQFSK
+3747 
-3754 DVANAIQEYIYDQF
+3754 
-3768 VANNSYTIPEFK
+3768 
-3780 TYKEYVNWIK
+3780 
-3790 TNIVAG
+3790 
-3796 GKYGITEADLVWKED
+3796 
-3811 DPADPGN
+3811 
-3818 KIVAG
+3818 
-3823 GNVYINGLNV
+3823 V
-3833 NIGGLVQSGY
+3833 NIGGSVQEQYRVQYEEWKDWFNEEYKGSITNSSSDGGEDQSAIQDEHDIQYGDKKDDLTGNRISGENIYISASDININGAIQSGY
-3843 GKYSVTLDS
+3843 ADYILDIGS
-3852 SAQAKVDALD
+3852 DVQNDIERIQKN
-3862 KEWQG
+3862 WQQNG
-3867 KQEALSD
+3867 GEALSD
-3874 SAVMA
+3874 AIVTTGDTY
-3879 NEKYL
+3879 K
-3884 INAGGQVY
+3884 IVVGGNRLEGGAYVRY
-3892 NQETG
+3892 
-3897 VYNYEIRVYY
+3897 VDAYY
-3907 NPSTGELL
+3907 NPSTGKIVVPNV
-3915 TDSVSVSGGKIYIT
+3915 DANGGKVYLT
-3929 GNISSTGDGKIM
+3929 GRISSTGGGSIKVL
-3941 AMDGAADIAI
+3941 DGAYDI
-3951 DTSKI
+3951 
-3956 DKNVTVNTITNND
+3956 TVANETGVDLQLGKLVSND
-3969 ISGLISITDKNKTDG
+3969 VEGLISITDTAKNT
-3984 NGHYLVTEY
+3984 VTEITRDKTIYKDLNEWNAETGDWTITREEDAALATYTPEDGLRYNWTTGQNLAESLTY
-3993 RNGEQRS
+3993 RRTIKAGLWGLVETMDDEALKEYEQTTNPIDFSQGSSNKLNGE
-4000 YYSGGA
+4000 YIGNVNEIDA
-4006 LSEWSAVTGDMGYDP
+4006 NKDFAVIFDNKVLNNT
-4021 EKGLQYQWTGGVSGE
+4021 VSGPGE
-4036 VTKKYQYTED
+4036 PKRWSSG
-4046 FLVWGLLDYGES
+4046 FLGWFKWE
-4058 DTFVAGLESANKMP
+4058 E
-4072 EGTPV
+4072 
-4077 SSDGTAGKE
+4077 
-4086 NGVVITKGNG
+4086 
-4096 GKDFSITGSYSNSSD
+4096 
-4111 ETYSDISPD
+4111 
-4120 MKYDGFWGK
+4120 
-4129 VFGYGTTTYTWT
+4129 YTWT
-4141 GKKGTASSTT
+4141 RNTGTSQQYVAS
-4151 TSVAADKHIQ
+4151 VKADNPID

-4166 NGDGS
+4166 NADGHS
-4171 GNISVTSGGDM
+4171 TIGVTS
-4182 TLAGNISN
+4182 
-4190 AAVVDGNSQIVGKGS
+4190 KGS
-4205 VSLTSQNGAIT
+4205 VDLTGT
-4216 GNGIINSDD
+4216 
-4225 VNLKA
+4225 
-4230 AGDINVNHAAIGSGA
+4230 IGSA
-4245 AVNIASDN
+4245 N
-4253 GDIHF
+4253 
-4258 TSSKGDLAIEQVVTG
+4258 G
-4273 GTDPITA
+4273 GTDSLISIKTDGSINQLGGTLNGDNIDLTAQMGMNDIDITSIGDDVA
-4280 ETGSVYIEAAG
+4280 LKAVNAG
-4291 SILDAHTSGDY
+4291 SGDVTITVNGAYGKAGNVILDSVTTTSG
-4302 AVKGQRIDLI
+4302 AVSLTADGNITQKGTNVSVSADRIDLV
-4312 SKMGSIGT
+4312 SHNGSVGTDGQALIVHGGQQVTDSLNSLSASVNVSANGNINLTQESGDLRIGRIYSET
-4320 ENNAL
+4320 GDVMITVNDGDLVDALPDGEVVDRGNTDELIQKWEDLGLIQGEGENNYTAK
-4325 TILGGSE
+4325 IE
-4332 LYSSDTMASSVN
+4332 QDVADYEASIEEEFN
-4344 ASAKGDIVLTQVD
+4344 HYKEMKDYY
-4357 GNMRL
+4357 
-4362 GTIASTDGD
+4362 DGD
-4371 AVLTVTKG
+4371 SLGEV
-4379 SFVDAHPSEN
+4379 
-4389 SSSSSAQD
+4389 
-4397 KIDRWI
+4397 
-4403 ESDLISEADT
+4403 
-4413 DPNSSQYAAEEAKGE
+4413 SQ
-4428 RVSALEDR
+4428 V
-4436 MKTLAAGD
+4436 
-4444 ADKVQHYKDAANAFY
+4444 YKDAYEAYSEAKVQYDSLKKEYDVYQKGQTYYVDSNRPQKEQYKTEEAWQNALAEFEQG
-4459 KEMASA
+4459 KELFEAAKEKFESYDSVGAYMEATSPDAYNAYMKPSVTVTETAQDGTMVQNTLDMKSA
-4465 RAEYLDAVK
+4465 FDGY
-4474 KAEGDQTK
+4474 
-4482 ISAAYEKYQAA
+4482 AAYEALAETYGNYTSAEDYLKHNDDA
-4493 QNEYFDGKG
+4493 Q
-4502 FTSDEQ
+4502 
-4508 SVISNYAELS
+4508 VHIAELQEAGKEYW
-4518 NSENYGW
+4518 NKE
-4525 SKNQLLY
+4525 QLLY
-4532 AIQDSVLSPKP
+4532 AISDNILNP
-4543 EDIQDVNTP
+4543 DISETDKVVKDP
-4552 NVMANNITLK
+4552 NLKGNNITVVVHGGS
-4562 AEAGGIGID
+4562 AGLNSDTTKVIGVSD
-4571 GDAKPISYAE
+4571 LTDVA
-4581 LNNETN
+4581 N
-4587 LKILANAKAGD
+4587 LQALANASAS
-4598 LTWGTDGVI
+4598 
-4607 VQQQQ
+4607 
-4612 AIYVKVN
+4612 
-4619 EGGEVNVTGRDNVY
+4619 NVTWD
-4633 LAGVKDTKLDINDIE
+4633 AAKEEFTITDKLPLGIQSSGAIHIE
-4648 TDGDIRLQGDKGVYV
+4648 TDGNAYLAGRTEDNAAIENQLNIDLINANDGKGNITLQGHDGIYNVHEG
-4663 DYLKGNDLIIV
+4663 DDAAIIGNDLVIQ
-4674 GGTGDIMS
+4674 GGE
-4682 SANKGNY
+4682 
-4689 VHTDLNGSIE
+4689 NGSIGTDERMMNVVLNGTLQAQSKGSIYVKQLGGDLKLVSVGAGEDIVLQASGSIVNSGVTLAGGAEGQITSEGQGIISLVAGGGIGSADDGLNIE
-4699 ATADGNIYLSTE
+4699 ANGAVVNAQAESDIYLS
-4711 DSAINKDLKILL
+4711 
-4723 LAAGKETN
+4723 
-4731 LAATG
+4731 G
-4736 SILMEN
+4736 S
-4742 VKGSTAQSRIN
+4742 GD
-4753 ANVINLEAGGTIGT
+4753 GGTLGLGT
-4767 SDTAIRILDNGVVVN
+4767 
-4782 ADATGGIW
+4782 
-4790 ISGESGDG
+4790 ISGENLNVYNEKGSVALGRTDDEGEDVEVVEGSIATAGDA
-4798 STGNLVIGNIEGGS
+4798 VITAKDNIELSDG
-4812 FDLTSVSDVSL
+4812 TISVNAGA
-4823 GEGTDED
+4823 GE
-4830 EALTGSITTT
+4830 
-4840 NGNASIT
+4840 
-4847 AETDIAFAA
+4847 
-4856 DSLVSVQNGTGTLTL
+4856 LTL
-4871 TAEQGSVTQ
+4871 TAENGSVTQ
-4880 GEGEEG
+4880 NASLEG
-4886 SGIYADTVNVS
+4886 SDTGIYAATVNVS
-4897 SKGSQLLENAQNTV
+4897 SKGSQLLENANNVV
-4911 TNFVVRGLEEDNS
+4911 TNFVVHGLEENNS
-4924 LTGNV
+4924 LTGDV
-4929 HLVSG
+4929 HLVSNAG
-4934 AETVH
+4934 
-4939 INFSA
+4939 
-4944 DEEKGLTVNDGSI
+4944 TVNIDFSDDEDNGVTVNNGSI
-4957 TVHHNGSADGELRV
+4957 DVYHTGANGLNV
-4971 TGSATTKNASSDD
+4971 TGSATTK
-4984 SIKTDIVMS
+4984 
-4993 SLGSLTSDGAL
+4993 SDGSKEA
-5004 DSAGNVC
+5004 DINFQSEQSAIHVDGT
-5011 MDAAGNITQKNS
+5011 M
-5023 VTAVGEAMFTS
+5023 TAEDNFSATTTS
-5034 DAGSISL
+5034 GAIEV
-5041 TGTTTAGRVEAT
+5041 TGT
-5053 TESEAD
+5053 
-5059 EGTITFSGDV
+5059 V
-5069 TANTGDIT
+5069 TANTGNVT
-5077 VDSNGGAITIGSSA
+5077 AT
-5091 VSEKSYI
+5091 
-5098 DLSSE
+5098 
-5103 TGAITVTGSAKA
+5103 TGS
-5115 GGDVTAET
+5115 GNVTFG
-5123 KDGSITFGQESTKT
+5123 GSIT
-5137 GSVTSATGNV
+5137 
-5147 TAKTESGNISVYG
+5147 
-5160 TANADKDIL
+5160 AN
-5169 FESSVSG
+5169 
-5176 TIRVDGTST
+5176 DGEVK
-5185 AGQHFTAETGSGD
+5185 AETGSGD
-5198 IALNGSVKAMDG
+5198 IYVTGGISSGKDTLLKTENLTEDDKGNISIGGQIVSGKDVIASAQNGDITFTG
-5210 DVTAT
+5210 DVTANN
-5215 SKKGSISTSEDVFAG
+5215 S
-5230 KNVTVET
+5230 
-5237 VSGLIDLGGK
+5237 
-5247 VTAKAGAITATTT
+5247 
-5260 GNTSGTSGSITL
+5260 
-5272 KGDADAAQ
+5272 
-5280 TITLSSDGG
+5280 
-5289 AITVT
+5289 
-5294 GSAKAD
+5294 
-5300 GDVTAETKDGSIT
+5300 
-5313 FGQEGSADSS
+5313 
-5323 VTSESGEVKAT
+5323 
-5334 TGRGDITIY
+5334 
-5343 GTSTAGTD
+5343 
-5351 FTAKTDAGD
+5351 
-5360 ITLDGNITAQT
+5360 
-5371 GMVMAQAFSGSISAG
+5371 
-5386 GTITSASNT
+5386 
-5395 ELTATGVA
+5395 
-5403 TDDSGNIT
+5403 SGN
-5411 VNGNIASGK
+5411 G
-5420 EVLATAANGDIVFEG
+5420 
-5435 TTTASDGDV
+5435 
-5444 KAEVTGDGSITFNGA
+5444 
-5459 VTAVSEGEGGGNIVA
+5459 
-5474 NVSGTGNITT
+5474 
-5484 ESDAVFNAGKDVLF
+5484 
-5498 TTNVGNITANS
+5498 GNITANI
-5509 AVTAGEDIVFKV
+5509 AGTGDINVHHNITADMDV
-5521 LTEGNMT
+5521 N
-5528 LRDDLKSEQNID
+5528 
-5540 LNVNSGNILF
+5540 LNTNSGNILF
-5550 EGTQDGVHED
+5550 EGTQDGGHED
-5560 IYVTSNGGDV
+5560 LYITSNHGDV

-5576 GGSGVIKDTNSE
+5576 GGKGDIKDTN
-5588 GPTGDWAHLTSAEG
+5588 GKGADGDWANIRAEEG
-5602 NVTVKHDGIGDVDLY
+5602 NVTVKHDGVGDVDLY
-5617 EVYAKQDAG
+5617 ELYAKQDAG
-5626 ISVADG
+5626 VSVADG
-5632 DLHLVNVSG
+5632 NLHLVNVSG

-5647 VKSEGKEMD
+5647 VKSEGKDMD

-5669 GSNMDLDSIKQREDG
+5669 GSNMDLDSITQREDG

-5829 QVDWMNI
+5829 QVNWMNI
-5836 FTDKDFYNFYDRYY
+5836 FTDEDFYNFYDKYY
-5850 APELSYHERYGLT
+5850 APDLSYHERYGLT
-5863 SGSGH
+5863 SGRGH